1 MPDNRY
7 YYFKDAKGNRHTVN
21 KAAFDNDREG
31 FAKAFPGARMEVIDR
46 KTGRRGD
53 VDVKDAGR
61 VGDFGAHLFTGQTV
75 GREKYQPKTS
85 LGKAAQS
92 VAQEKWGGK
101 ESELVKGLREADA
114 LKRRDEEQMPID
126 YTKPGAVKQMVKQTR
141 ERQNVAGQNVEQA
154 GRQFT
159 NRERDRRN
167 APAFDLGNEDVNN
180 SLVKTRGQLEDEV
193 EKSANN
199 IVAQSNGIG
208 GMLDNTIGDVFG
220 KVDKEAIDAF
230 RNTQAGGFDDLG
242 SSALANLYKRIDPEK
257 VFKELNTNVEKNIS
271 QWLTNPSVISQ
282 IDNAINESG
291 ISKEAYVNNIL
302 VPQIMKRM
310 NEKFDQTEL
319 SRNMDKGMAQYYL
332 NGLGSNLTGTLMD
345 ILLKTKGTREYE
357 ARASAMT
364 EEGLNPDVNPNM
376 ADRVIRQTVGFFG
389 DTSVFGPLGKAG
401 AAVTGKIFGNGVAQ
415 TARIAN
421 STLGGRI
428 ARMAGSGMV
437 SQGVTGVLYGSTN
450 AAVQNYSTGDDTS
463 IGNTVKLMAMG
474 GLSEGASWATMGG
487 IGGAVGAG
495 IYNVSG
501 VKRIPA
507 KAFQLAMEGIGMH
520 MGGNVAKTIE
530 GHDTDWL
537 SVEGN
542 LEACANVVALKLT
555 HARLPKRQEKDG
567 VKESYL
573 DVVARNIKSLMTS
586 DGQRAAFGGYT
597 FTNEEKEQLFG
608 SASAPKRN
616 ESIYGYDVH
625 DNPLTRKESL
635 TSWAMRAKKTAAKG
649 KGEKDTDAEF
659 VKTAYDEIMA
669 DNTIPWDTKAKFS
682 ALVMGTV
689 PSERPMMENCRIEG
703 GSVNEYSKNGEL
715 LSKNS
720 FKSIDERNSIIYS
733 LNLKREDQRLSNAY
747 GAAQIKDEK
756 TAQTT
761 LEAVAEANGMTAEQL
776 KTAMDKQPLR
786 RSEEEQNACVALRKA
801 YEDEQFVPGTL
812 HAEQSNTEGKDV
824 VEENGL
830 GTETPN
836 NEAVAEVL
844 GDLTKA
850 EDALQTAMDG
860 NDVLKEEYERM
871 QKAGMSNP
879 QIYMELFNSGL
890 TQEQLAPLADYINA
904 LSKAQ
909 GMFKGTQ
916 DKIVETTQKHVG
928 QWSYKDELNGE
939 KQNGEQMLF
948 VKDNKGRVLIV
959 GAGDVAFDNEGRARE
974 SVGDMLSV
982 LDPATMEMDFVSK
995 KDVQLD
1001 HTEKTEDYAK
1011 NYQTMLEVKNSEVY
1025 AQNEQQKQMEKKP
1038 ENLPKGRKQVVRSL
1052 SLLDKVSSPKDK
1064 LNEIRRIEQ
1073 NVELGEKGAI
1083 TPEEQAH
1090 VDEVLAELKEQ
1101 GYEMDNEGIVG
1112 SEFRNN
1118 GRNDIIV
1125 DNASVIEPGD
1135 PRYDKLE
1142 DGQTVIDKIIK
1153 PKILKDGKIY
1163 QPATVTIMFRADTSV
1178 SERLYEAKRELA
1190 GMLKADESNEI
1201 VQRKIAETKA
1211 EIAELEKKKAE
1222 ELASKPQQNPTNAGY
1237 EIAKTLKEKIGG
1249 SLSEEEATNLVG
1261 EMESRAEE
1269 AHDMPLTPENWEAEF
1284 GEDGKV
1290 QTPLGEVKM
1299 GKNQLVK
1306 LFERGRSKEF
1316 GMIKPTLSDPDVVIE
1331 VPSEAKDGKAERD
1344 TSLLFIKT
1352 FKKPNG
1358 EKVYYFKS
1366 VTIKKDG
1373 IEISI
1378 SSHYDR
1384 RKRVEEALKNGK
1396 LLYLK
1401 QGDAQTEQSQ
1411 LPVSGTT
1418 FREIIAGL
1426 NGKDSNNSANGNGNN
1441 ETLTFADGS
1450 PVPMKKDS
1458 KNRDTADYSQMTPEQ
1473 GAEWI
1478 KTRFGENADGFVDG
1492 RIKRAEKAVKAAE
1505 KIKVDLSGEEEDVA
1519 EALAARKTAIE
1530 SAEKELNYF
1539 TAVKNVMKQVE
1550 AAEAAAGGE
1559 GATGNRYEQWRKD
1572 GYHIGEGGVRYD
1584 RQKKEDMTGVYGKD
1598 VKVDFTPTVGVNG
1611 RAKVVEVDS
1620 VQASHV
1626 NGQVNPMHF
1635 GPDWQ
1640 PKDRTDDASKA
1651 GQDQALKNFDPE
1663 KITGDGN
1670 AFIGSSPSVNER
1682 HEAIQGNN
1690 RVEILRRLYD
1700 EQPEKAA
1707 QYKQW
1712 LIDHAEE
1719 YGLDAAEI
1727 AKMKKPILVNELP
1740 VDDAKALELGQY
1752 RASDFESGGKEL
1764 PRTSVVI
1771 NRLGD
1776 KMQNVAN
1783 IMLRQGTL
1791 PEDAKMSDLVSQNAT
1806 KVLDYLVK
1814 EGVVSA
1820 TEEQTLR
1827 KDSTAMRQWMGEL
1840 LKTGLFEG
1848 DKETEAAFN
1857 QLPDNARRAVL
1868 ATYLRDAKSGDEAKI
1883 KRSLQRSFEAYS
1895 RMMNN
1900 PAFVNAKNVEE
1911 ARAAVSAEIEKGN
1924 NSLFGEEPIR
1934 ELFSNFELELAALYK
1949 GLKDQKTLTGLL
1961 NKYFD
1966 AVQGDKVSNR
1976 QLEIGEEP
1984 RDAISK
1990 EEALKEV
1997 FGLHESKPAETQ
2009 NQVDKAVKNI
2019 ATEITKK
2026 TGIEVVT
2033 DEKEA
2038 EEVIRESE
2046 ETDSDL
2052 KYHKE
2057 TDEATLEELENGETV
2072 KVYRAMQVIDGKL
2085 YPPMAAAVNG
2095 KRVEANELGTWI
2107 RADENPDLAIPD
2119 IDPKTKE
2126 QKVDKKTGELKWKFK
2141 LDKGG
2146 KDATG
2151 KKATDIPAAYNPY
2164 WHTSRSPLNDQFKSA
2179 WIRPNIVVV
2188 ECEVP
2193 VSELSSG
2200 YRAERAKDAVGEVD
2214 WKSGVVSGEVY
2225 KQTGRARKVILSRWC
2240 KPVRVLSDAEVAQRA
2255 KEFVGDAKVEI
2266 PENVLTPRQRIEFEK
2281 AGFKIGAPEKGVK
2294 KSDQILE
2301 ALKRGLQ
2308 IDNEIKEHRSRW
2320 AGGEVVG
2327 MKQLPDKLHTDPDML
2342 WNEISQYH
2350 GDYITRKLEKVPE
2363 DGTVKF
2369 FSAHDG
2375 KWYFYSV
2382 DKNHT
2387 ITLFDAVEASRENYE
2402 LFKDKLKKYGFDGTT
2417 KAVREDMQ
2425 ETGYTGRTNSDKLES
2440 FIRPGLERG
2449 DRLGNGRSWRESG
2462 ADRRGM
2468 AGETDG
2474 TQLEGNSEKQGEV
2487 KYFRTANGEVYGFT
2501 DGEKIYL
2508 DTRKMK
2514 PETPLHEYAHLWC
2527 DMLRKVNPK
2536 EWENVKKLF
2545 DKVEGL
2551 KEEVKKLYPELE
2563 GDALYEEMI
2572 TTYSGREG
2580 TKKLED
2586 VVRKLA
2592 AEEGKSVTESAKA
2605 QGFLAKVKEALTKY
2619 WKGVADVLG
2628 IHFTTAEEVAD
2639 KVLADWAKG
2648 VDPLESEE
2656 GRVKSEESDTK
2667 VEGEKPPKTNPLAW
2681 MAHTAEMFKDEQVQK
2696 AREEL
2701 TAAKESGDASD
2712 IKRATEELKGLM
2724 DAKLRGNGIGLVERR
2739 RIIGREIG
2747 KILGEEAGKAEA
2759 EKIDKPWADME
2770 FDEQVAETEKKPL
2783 DADEIKNSDCDG
2795 VDKANAVAY
2804 LNGDKNIINTLS
2816 YLTVYDN
2823 VRNRERDSVPSSG
2836 TEDGTQ
2842 LDAADNAGGEG
2853 LGRTDSRPQGV
2864 DSGQLGRTEGDG
2876 NPERGESVQ
2885 SGERVSGGES
2895 GEVHA
2900 TAAVGE
2906 QGGEQVHGGA
2916 SGVEPVSAGGAKPRG
2931 SRGVRGEGRD
2941 VRERGNEGSGNF
2953 SDEKAG
2959 EATGGR
2965 GIDSRN
2971 LSTVEQI
2978 DKEISDTQSLVDDLF
2993 NSLFDGRTKGSI
3005 ISDRTNASIIP
3016 LASDHLLGKLGI
3028 NKQKMAV
3035 YKQLIPALTKLGY
3048 LHIKKGVVKLND
3060 WIDAMKG
3067 SFGGHLTKLGL
3078 SDEEVYDYIKNM
3090 WNSNIEVDGVTHKLS
3105 EWASILGTERMK
3117 KEIATPNAEKYK
3129 RQVAAEPIK
3138 VKVGDIKN
3146 IEETLPFL
3154 LPQQHEDVLR
3164 AETQFFGNEHA
3175 DREHAY
3181 GKGYMFTNGT
3191 GTGKTYTG
3199 LGIAKRLVKQ
3209 GKGRILIVTPSQKK
3223 VSDWIKDGHNLNM
3236 EIRDL
3241 DSIAK
3246 ERGTTAT
3253 TESGEGVVI
3262 TTFANFGVNKKLL
3275 ETKWDAVIYDES
3287 HRIMEN
3293 KNGAETARSMQHYM
3307 MTNRSENHCFLRLQE
3322 TNKDYQK
3329 MKDLGEQFDAER
3341 GKEVKRIQDEYKAS
3355 HPSATNR
3362 DVTYATS
3369 RMLPKEIQNFTP
3381 GDYASFPK
3389 LGKIHGEYKKAFSHY
3404 VNEVKPKLEAQAKNE
3419 WKDTKTIFLSATP
3432 FNTRENLDY
3441 VEGYIFKYPESDER
3455 GMSGRTQFYLNHFGA
3470 AYKYRYHRLEQS
3482 TSNPEAVA
3490 KQEIAFSDYLQD
3502 TLGTMSG
3509 RIIDSPYDY
3518 SRDFP
3523 TVSPDHAEQFN
3534 QAVQDA
3540 VRGHGV
3546 LADAYRKTIGD
3557 YTYGSALF
3565 ETMKVANIIE
3575 RIKAHL
3581 NAGRKVVIFHRRVET
3596 KEPLKP
3602 PFASMLEQAN
3612 RLIAMMK
3619 PGEEQKKAI
3628 KAVSEYRKKYADLL
3642 EWEQTLDYSMPREQ
3656 IAKVFGKNN
3665 VLFFSGKE
3673 SSKVKDKAVDTFN
3686 DDDSGKNII
3695 VIQEASGKEGISLHD
3710 KTGEHQRVCITLA
3723 LPQSPITALQIEG
3736 RTYRIG
3742 NKSNAIFEYPI
3753 LGLNS
3758 EMMLF
3763 GEKFNNQVSTTE
3775 NLALGS
3781 KARSLRDSFAKG
3793 ILEHSGI
3800 VPIEQQGVGGKE
3812 FDAPKEQNAD
3822 PYDDAVLDYYSNQ
3835 KLNSRNRE
3843 GVDYFPTPEPLGYK
3857 MMEWANMG
3865 EGDTVLEPSA
3875 GHGAIARY
3883 APKGNQMVAIEPSQS
3898 LFTKLQLKA
3907 GGLGRKFQNTIFE
3920 NYDISNKHDVVVMNP
3935 PFGTAGAT
3943 AIAHLGKAFKHLEE
3957 GGRVVALIPRGSTD
3971 KKFEKWI
3978 EGEKTAVMRAEVALP
3993 DIVFKQAGTN
4003 VVCRVVVVD
4012 KISNEAMRAKAG
4024 SVEKW
4029 DLGGHYDKIEDFFED
4044 LRDVEMPDRIID
4056 TNAIMMKK
4064 SKQTAKD
4071 LKELKD
4077 VTVNLNEHGINVHV
4091 RGDRNDYSIMFDLG
4105 EYNAEQRKSILSG
4118 TYERFEEYERYTRDE
4133 TSQAV
4138 IAELKKLTCKLAGM
4152 TEEEMQRYL
4161 KKKYEGKGVMYRI
4174 EHAAEVYNKANTHYR
4189 MELGNTF
4196 SDSKEHFDAVRDR
4209 AVEEKGIVMP
4219 NLNKEKVKVVEV
4231 EKHGFEGDSKGA
4243 IEEARTWA
4251 KDNLVTTNKQDLP
4264 TMRDGTPYTISK
4276 KAVEKYLSLSAVS
4289 KSDDLGVHLS
4299 VLPKLTDVIHESIEA
4314 EIHADY
4320 KKGEDGTRSVENG
4333 YGEGVLVHRLYG
4345 AVEIDGKM
4353 YRVKTTMQEFRGG
4366 EENKPHSY
4374 EVTKI
4379 ELLDSPGKRENPD
4392 RPPLVSSNNSIDN
4405 KIELP
4410 DTPGT
4415 AVLPDSS
4422 PLDTTPSN
4430 SKNITSEGSEKANES
4445 DSLPLNSATNG
4456 YISTAKLLQGVEKSY
4471 DSGKKLLDESKDLT
4485 DGETLFRKEEDKSG
4499 YASLGLSKPTE
4510 PLADGASAHTVSE
4523 RIGKAI
4529 DKAAE
4534 RTGGKVK
4541 MVNSVEEI
4549 ENEQVRK
4556 DIENGKQVT
4565 GWYDE
4570 KTGEVHLYMPNIHD
4584 SYTAEKT
4591 IWHETVGHKGMRG
4604 LLGEK
4609 FNDYMR
4615 GLWMDLD
4622 NPINAELRAYVK
4634 EKMNMNHLGF
4644 YDAIEEFIAKSA
4656 EDGKGEPGFWNYIK
4670 NKVTDALHEI
4680 GYRVSPNVKDV
4691 KYMLW
4696 LAKNVQKKGN
4706 DPWWKMRADAVKWK
4720 IEHENVSSIIEENG
4734 MMYDNN
4740 GKKHGLLDLNK
4751 KDFDEATDGRV
4762 HYRTSP
4768 MTASKI
4774 EEYNRRLSTKWYAFK
4789 ESTVDD
4795 MQSLQEAMQ
4804 IISGVKD
4811 AYTDIPSA
4819 FNPLLCHNRM
4829 GSMVMQMCERYDREY
4844 TEPLGDAFKKV
4855 VSAMP
4860 GKDGAEQTRNANLYF
4875 IKKHGLERNRVLF
4888 VRDKIREERKVKS
4901 EESNSIDTLE
4911 AAWNGEKNDL
4921 GQKLRSGQID
4931 LREYYRQMD
4940 EWIVQNIDKDFK
4952 AEEHDYSGMHGIYD
4966 VKKGEEYDD
4975 VNVIDEV
4982 MSTESQLGAELVK
4995 SFWDAKK
5002 KATDFTIDQEYANGF
5017 KDKNERDHLKE
5028 MFDWY
5033 VPLRKFDET
5042 VAEDVYGYISGG
5054 DTKNE
5059 IGSVIEKASGRESL
5073 SDVNVLAQI
5082 SALAKSSIM
5091 NGGKNV
5097 EKQHFMRF
5105 VEVYEKGDAKDR
5117 IFVEIKPWV
5126 EKHTVDGNEVW
5137 EEVMPN
5143 IPENSTQEQIN
5154 EILNTFETTMKAK
5167 QAKGEAKIARRK
5179 SDIGYKFER
5188 SSDMNQHI
5196 VNVYVNG
5203 RVRRFVCQGNPRA
5216 AQAINGLLRDSGTRN
5231 WATEKSAKLNRICA
5245 QLNTSLN
5252 PDFISSN
5259 LMRDLTFASANLT
5272 KEGMGYTWDFCM
5284 EYAKNWGSMVRR
5296 KDGNFDGGYL
5306 GMFRRYKEGRL
5317 DTNNQKE
5324 RWFKEFMDNGGETGF
5339 VSLKK
5344 YEDII
5349 KEYENLVKTGNK
5361 DGDRWL
5367 MKKLKEGGALVELAN
5382 EVVEN
5387 VARYSTY
5394 CVSRKRGRSI
5404 GKSIYD
5410 AKEVSSNFNR
5420 HGSGDAVKSLKTEYD
5435 GKTNTAFRKS
5445 VGWFNSYM
5453 KNQTMFY
5460 NAGVQGANLFAKNIK
5475 HAPKTAAIAFG
5486 AMPFGLNIAVALL
5499 NQLLISQEDE
5509 KKRNGVKNPY
5519 AELPEWKRR
5528 NNLCIYWGGGKFK
5541 TIPMGIEL
5549 RAFYGLGD
5557 IAAGYMV
5564 DESLKSDTPI
5574 GFDVIGQMAQ
5584 LVPASDFLGHHSP
5597 SSGIKESLED
5607 VALSLT
5613 PTVAKPELELAF
5625 NRNWTGRPIYRDKD
5639 YLDRAPRWKSAYD
5652 NTNDVYMTINKWANK
5667 TFNGIDDTNEDLK
5680 GSGMMADA
5688 ADFFT
5693 APYGLQHIVEGY
5705 TGGTG
5710 ATIGRTYQTGK
5721 SLVNGVVS
5729 GIKDDKDFKEGFKKE
5744 WKNVDP
5750 NSIPFYRVFNYTP
5763 KEGNDMQRTKSK
5775 WYNYVNEL
5783 EQLKYNKRQLKTNT
5797 SDVVMNIH
5805 NAATKY
5811 KLSKT
5816 KEGKML
5822 KIYEAADKY
5831 ITTKNKLLKRAKDQ
5845 TVINSINEDINRKM
5859 QEAVADLDRI
5869 SDD

>member
-1 MPDNRY
+1 MADNRY
-7 YYFKDAKGNRHTVN
+7 YYFKDAKGNRHTVD
-21 KAAFDNDREG
+21 KTAYDKDPMG

-53 VDVKDAGR
+53 VSVKDASR
-61 VGDFGAHLFTGQTV
+61 VGDFGAHLFTGRTITRGKV
-75 GREKYQPKTS
+75 KGKSEKSYSSALGR
-85 LGKAAQS
+85 AQER
-92 VAQEKWGGK
+92 VAQEKWGGESEESDSFAMGGKPLNRGAAAPSVPVGK
-101 ESELVKGLREADA
+101 ESELVRGLKNADA
-114 LKRRDEEQMPID
+114 VQRLQAPVS

-141 ERQNVAGQNVEQA
+141 ERQHIVGQNVEQA
-154 GRQFT
+154 GREFT

-167 APAFDLGNEDVNN
+167 APAFDLGNENVNN
-180 SLVKTRGQLEDEV
+180 NIVKTRGQLEDELEESSRQLVDKQLGGYINNSIQKMFKDATVKGVAAEDALSKASPFAYMVAGKAYNEALDPDKLMNQLSKNAEKDMAGLFSDPKMQKEIV
-193 EKSANN
+193 EKAAS
-199 IVAQSNGIG
+199 
-208 GMLDNTIGDVFG
+208 FG
-220 KVDKEAIDAF
+220 
-230 RNTQAGGFDDLG
+230 
-242 SSALANLYKRIDPEK
+242 IDPEDYVK
-257 VFKELNTNVEKNIS
+257 NYIAPGLQTKIAEEFEKS
-271 QWLTNPSVISQ
+271 
-282 IDNAINESG
+282 
-291 ISKEAYVNNIL
+291 
-302 VPQIMKRM
+302 
-310 NEKFDQTEL
+310 EL
-319 SRNMDKGMAQYYL
+319 SRNMPKSTAEYIIRGVNDSMLGTILSMGMMSKKQRQYAQQGMA
-332 NGLGSNLTGTLMD
+332 LTD
-345 ILLKTKGTREYE
+345 
-357 ARASAMT
+357 
-364 EEGLNPDVNPNM
+364 EGENPDVKPGM
-376 ADRVIRQTVGFFG
+376 GARVARGTLSFAADAP
-389 DTSVFGPLGKAG
+389 VFGALGKAG
-401 AAVTGKIFGNGVAQ
+401 AAVAGKVFGNGVAQ
-415 TARIAN
+415 MARVAN
-421 STLGGRI
+421 SSLGGRI
-428 ARMAGSGMV
+428 ARMVGTGAV

-463 IGNTVKLMAMG
+463 IGNTVKLMTMG

-507 KAFQLAMEGIGMH
+507 KVFQLAMEGVGMH
-520 MGGNVAKTIE
+520 MGGNVAKMIE

-555 HARLPKRQEKDG
+555 HARLPKRQVNDG

-573 DVVARNIKSLMTS
+573 DMVARNLRNLTVS
-586 DGQRAAFGGYT
+586 DGQRAAIGGYV

-608 SASAPKRN
+608 SEYAPDIKKKL
-616 ESIYGYDVH
+616 YGY
-625 DNPLTRKESL
+625 ESL
-635 TSWAMRAKKTAAKG
+635 ADWALKSKQEKAKAKG
-649 KGEKDTDAEF
+649 EGFYNGKDVEL

-689 PSERPMMENCRIEG
+689 PSARPMMDHIRMEG
-703 GSVNEYSKNGEL
+703 DERGEYVGEYSLYGEL
-715 LSKNS
+715 LSKNRY
-720 FKSIDERNSIIYS
+720 KTMDERNSILYS
-733 LNLKREDQRLSNAY
+733 LIQKREDQRLSNAY

-756 TAQTT
+756 AAQET
-761 LEAVAEANGMTAEQL
+761 LETVAETFGFTAEQL
-776 KTAMDKQPLR
+776 KAAMDKDPLK

-801 YEDEQFVPGTL
+801 YEGEQFPEGTL
-812 HAEQSNTEGKDV
+812 HPDQSQTEGKDV
-824 VEENGL
+824 VEENNL
-830 GTETPN
+830 GTENPN

-844 GDLTKA
+844 NNMNNAEKA
-850 EDALQTAMDG
+850 FNAALES
-860 NDVLKEEYERM
+860 NDVLKQEYERLT
-871 QKAGMSNP
+871 KEGLSEP
-879 QIYMELFNSGL
+879 QIYMELINSGL
-890 TQEQLAPLADYINA
+890 TQEQLAPFADYINA
-904 LSKAQ
+904 KAKAV
-909 GMFKGTQ
+909 GMYRGTEQ
-916 DKIVETTQKHVG
+916 KIAETVQKHVE
-928 QWSYKDELNGE
+928 QWSYKGELNGE
-939 KQNGEQMLF
+939 KQEGGQILF
-948 VKDNKGRVLIV
+948 VKDNNGRLLIV
-959 GAGDVAFDNEGRARE
+959 GAGDVAFDSEGRARE
-974 SVGDMLSV
+974 NVGDMLSV
-982 LDPATMEMDFVSK
+982 LDPNTKEMDFVSK

-1001 HTEKTEDYAK
+1001 HVEKTEDYAK
-1011 NYQTMLEVKNSEVY
+1011 NYQTMLEELNSEAY
-1025 AQNEQQKQMEKKP
+1025 AESEKQKQVENAAGDIAPKGEKPKTPTNTTGGAP
-1038 ENLPKGRKQVVRSL
+1038 EILPKGRKQVL
-1052 SLLDKVSSPKDK
+1052 NNLEMLDKESSPKDK
-1064 LNEIRRIEQ
+1064 LGRIYRIML
-1073 NVELGEKGAI
+1073 NVENGEKGAI

-1090 VDEVLAELKEQ
+1090 VDEVLAELKKQ
-1101 GYEMDNEGIVG
+1101 GYEISNDVAVGTEYIEGTNTMLANYA
-1112 SEFRNN
+1112 EL
-1118 GRNDIIV
+1118 
-1125 DNASVIEPGD
+1125 IEPGD
-1135 PRYDKLE
+1135 ARHDKLE
-1142 DGQTVIDKIIK
+1142 DGQTVVGRIIT
-1153 PKILKDGKIY
+1153 PMILKDGELYK
-1163 QPATVTIMFRADTSV
+1163 PAEVVVSFRQDTSV
-1178 SERLYEAKRELA
+1178 SEALYDAKKELA
-1190 GMLKADESNEI
+1190 GLLRADSSNEI
-1201 VQRKIAETKA
+1201 IQRKIVEAKSK
-1211 EIAELEKKKAE
+1211 IAELEKKKAE
-1222 ELASKPQQNPTNAGY
+1222 ELASKPQQEP
-1237 EIAKTLKEKIGG
+1237 IKE
-1249 SLSEEEATNLVG
+1249 AN
-1261 EMESRAEE
+1261 
-1269 AHDMPLTPENWEAEF
+1269 
-1284 GEDGKV
+1284 
-1290 QTPLGEVKM
+1290 
-1299 GKNQLVK
+1299 
-1306 LFERGRSKEF
+1306 
-1316 GMIKPTLSDPDVVIE
+1316 
-1331 VPSEAKDGKAERD
+1331 
-1344 TSLLFIKT
+1344 
-1352 FKKPNG
+1352 
-1358 EKVYYFKS
+1358 KS
-1366 VTIKKDG
+1366 V
-1373 IEISI
+1373 
-1378 SSHYDR
+1378 
-1384 RKRVEEALKNGK
+1384 
-1396 LLYLK
+1396 
-1401 QGDAQTEQSQ
+1401 
-1411 LPVSGTT
+1411 P
-1418 FREIIAGL
+1418 
-1426 NGKDSNNSANGNGNN
+1426 
-1441 ETLTFADGS
+1441 TFADGS
-1450 PVPMKKDS
+1450 PVPMTKDS
-1458 KNRDTADYSQMTPEQ
+1458 KGRDTADYSQMTPEQ

-1478 KTRFGENADGFVDG
+1478 KTRFGDNADSFVDG
-1492 RIKRAEKAVKAAE
+1492 RIKRAEKAVKDAE
-1505 KIKVDLSGEEEDVA
+1505 KTKVDMTGEEEDVA
-1519 EALAARKTAIE
+1519 EALAARKAAIE
-1530 SAEKELNYF
+1530 NAEKELSYF
-1539 TAVKNVMKQVE
+1539 TMVKNVMKQTE
-1550 AAEAAAGGE
+1550 TKEKAGGE

-1572 GYHIGEGGVRYD
+1572 GYHTGEGGVRYN
-1584 RQKKEDMTGVYGKD
+1584 RQKKEDMKGVYGRE
-1598 VKVDFTPTVGVNG
+1598 VKVDFTPTVSVNG

-1620 VQASHV
+1620 LQASHV

-1651 GQDQALKNFDPE
+1651 GQDQALTNFDPE

-1670 AFIGSSPSVNER
+1670 AFIGSAPSVNER
-1682 HEAIQGNN
+1682 HEGIQGNN
-1690 RVEILRRLYD
+1690 RIEILRRLYD

-1719 YGLDAAEI
+1719 FGYDPAEI
-1727 AKMKKPILVNELP
+1727 AKMKRPVLVNELP

-1752 RASDFESGGKEL
+1752 RASDFESGGKEI
-1764 PRTSVVI
+1764 PRASVVI

-1776 KMQNVAN
+1776 KMQSVAN
-1783 IMLRQGTL
+1783 IMLSQGTL
-1791 PEDAKMSDLVSQNAT
+1791 PDDAKMSDLVAQNAS
-1806 KVLDYLVK
+1806 KVLDFLVK

-1827 KDSTAMRQWMGEL
+1827 KDKTAMRQWMENL
-1840 LKTGLFEG
+1840 LKTGLFDG
-1848 DKETEAAFN
+1848 DKMVEADFSR
-1857 QLPDNARRAVL
+1857 LPDNARRAVL
-1868 ATYLRDAKSGDEAKI
+1868 ATYLRDAKSGDDAKI

-1895 RMMNN
+1895 RMMDN

-1911 ARAAVSAEIEKGN
+1911 ARAAVAAEIEKGN
-1924 NSLFGEEPIR
+1924 NSLFGEEPVR
-1934 ELFSNFELELAALYK
+1934 ELFSNFELELAALYN

-1966 AVQGDKVSNR
+1966 AVQGDKATGK
-1976 QLEIGEEP
+1976 QLEIGQEP
-1984 RDAISK
+1984 REAISK
-1990 EEALKEV
+1990 DEAIKEV

-2046 ETDSDL
+2046 ETDSEL

-2057 TDEATLEELENGETV
+2057 TDEATLEKLENGETV

-2095 KRVEANELGTWI
+2095 KRVEANELGVWI

-2240 KPVRVLSDAEVAQRA
+2240 KPVRVLSDAEVAQKA

-2281 AGFKIGAPEKGVK
+2281 VGFKIGAPEKGVK
-2294 KSDQILE
+2294 KSDQINE

-2308 IDNEIKEHRSRW
+2308 IDNSVKE
-2320 AGGEVVG
+2320 
-2327 MKQLPDKLHTDPDML
+2327 
-2342 WNEISQYH
+2342 
-2350 GDYITRKLEKVPE
+2350 
-2363 DGTVKF
+2363 
-2369 FSAHDG
+2369 
-2375 KWYFYSV
+2375 
-2382 DKNHT
+2382 
-2387 ITLFDAVEASRENYE
+2387 
-2402 LFKDKLKKYGFDGTT
+2402 
-2417 KAVREDMQ
+2417 
-2425 ETGYTGRTNSDKLES
+2425 
-2440 FIRPGLERG
+2440 
-2449 DRLGNGRSWRESG
+2449 
-2462 ADRRGM
+2462 
-2468 AGETDG
+2468 
-2474 TQLEGNSEKQGEV
+2474 
-2487 KYFRTANGEVYGFT
+2487 FRTKDGEVYGFT

-2514 PETPLHEYAHLWC
+2514 PETPLHEYTHLWC

-2551 KEEVKKLYPELE
+2551 KEEVQKLYPELKD
-2563 GDALYEEMI
+2563 DALYEEMI

-2592 AEEGKSVTESAKA
+2592 AEEGKSVTESTKA
-2605 QGFLAKVKEALTKY
+2605 QGFLEKVKEALTKY

-2648 VDPLESEE
+2648 VDPRGSEKGKE
-2656 GRVKSEESDTK
+2656 KSEESESVVTPKGDKKGDIKDATAPKGDKTK
-2667 VEGEKPPKTNPLAW
+2667 EEPSKTNPLAW
-2681 MAHTAEMFKDEQVQK
+2681 LAHTAEMYKDEQVQK
-2696 AREEL
+2696 AKEEL
-2701 TAAKESGDASD
+2701 AKAKESGDASD
-2712 IKRATEELKGLM
+2712 IKRATADMKQAMET
-2724 DAKLRGNGIGLVERR
+2724 KLRGNGIGLVERR
-2739 RIIGREIG
+2739 RIIGRELG
-2747 KILGEEAGKAEA
+2747 KILGEEAGKTEA
-2759 EKIDKPWADME
+2759 EKIDKPWKDMDGE
-2770 FDEQVAETEKKPL
+2770 ERMATAEKNPLTEEEIRNNTSEENKSL
-2783 DADEIKNSDCDG
+2783 IDDA
-2795 VDKANAVAY
+2795 VDYVNGNHGIVQQIAY
-2804 LNGDKNIINTLS
+2804 LKI
-2816 YLTVYDN
+2816 YDD
-2823 VRNRERDSVPSSG
+2823 VRNRHEDAPDNSGAEDRTQLAATDNGGSKELGVGTGREGGGSSEQLG
-2836 TEDGTQ
+2836 DGT
-2842 LDAADNAGGEG
+2842 
-2853 LGRTDSRPQGV
+2853 S
-2864 DSGQLGRTEGDG
+2864 
-2876 NPERGESVQ
+2876 
-2885 SGERVSGGES
+2885 
-2895 GEVHA
+2895 
-2900 TAAVGE
+2900 
-2906 QGGEQVHGGA
+2906 
-2916 SGVEPVSAGGAKPRG
+2916 
-2931 SRGVRGEGRD
+2931 GEGRPEQLQHGSQNSTGQPD
-2941 VRERGNEGSGNF
+2941 VPTGEGSHSQGEGEAPGLGGVPTGNTQRERGSNDGSNGATVRHERGRGSGDKTATTNGGRKPTAKQGTHFPDNGTLEQKKQNTAAKKAALKDALKNWAKLGRGELGMNLAGLNSRQIEYLPEVMKAVKDYGVALIDEGIYRVKDWIKSIREAIGEDMKGMKF
-2953 SDEKAG
+2953 SDKD
-2959 EATGGR
+2959 
-2965 GIDSRN
+2965 IDGF
-2971 LSTVEQI
+2971 I
-2978 DKEISDTQSLVDDLF
+2978 
-2993 NSLFDGRTKGSI
+2993 
-3005 ISDRTNASIIP
+3005 
-3016 LASDHLLGKLGI
+3016 
-3028 NKQKMAV
+3028 
-3035 YKQLIPALTKLGY
+3035 
-3048 LHIKKGVVKLND
+3048 
-3060 WIDAMKG
+3060 
-3067 SFGGHLTKLGL
+3067 
-3078 SDEEVYDYIKNM
+3078 EEM
-3090 WNSNIEVDGVTHKLS
+3090 WNSKYTMNGETHTIG
-3105 EWASILGTERMK
+3105 EWADIYGQEKLR
-3117 KEIATPNAEKYK
+3117 KELAGPLTDKAK
-3129 RQVAAEPIK
+3129 RQVEVEDVP
-3138 VKVGDIKN
+3138 VKIGDKAN

-3154 LPQQHEDVLR
+3154 LPQQQEDVLK
-3164 AETQFFGNEHA
+3164 AETQFFGEEHA

-3191 GTGKTYTG
+3191 GTGKTFTG

-3241 DSIAK
+3241 DSWAK
-3246 ERGTTAT
+3246 DRGTTAT

-3293 KNGAETARSMQHYM
+3293 KKGTETARSMQHYM
-3307 MTNRSENHCFLRLQE
+3307 VTNRDENHCFLRLQE
-3322 TNKDYQK
+3322 INKDYQK
-3329 MKDLGEQFDAER
+3329 QKSLGEQFDIER
-3341 GKEVKRIQDEYKAS
+3341 AKETERIRKEYKAS
-3355 HPSATNR
+3355 HPSATER
-3362 DVTYATS
+3362 DVAYATS
-3369 RMLPKEIQNFTP
+3369 RMVPRDVYNFTP
-3381 GDYASFPK
+3381 SDYVTFPV
-3389 LGKIHGEYKKAFSHY
+3389 LGKIHAEYVKALSHY
-3404 VNEVKPKLEAQAKNE
+3404 TNEVKPKLEVQAKTE

-3441 VEGYIFKYPESDER
+3441 VEGYIFKYPEVENS
-3455 GMSGRTQFYLNHFGA
+3455 GKMSGRTQFYLDHFGA
-3470 AYKYRYHRLEQS
+3470 GYKFRYNRLEQS

-3490 KQEIAFSDYLQD
+3490 KQEIEFSDYLQH

-3523 TVSPDHAEQFN
+3523 TVSPDHAERFN
-3534 QAVQDA
+3534 QAVQEA
-3540 VRGHGV
+3540 LTSNSV
-3546 LADAYRKTIGD
+3546 LAEAYRKTIGD
-3557 YTYGSALF
+3557 YNYGSALF

-3581 NAGRKVVIFHRRVET
+3581 DAGRKVVIFHRRVDT
-3596 KEPLKP
+3596 KEPIKP
-3602 PFASMLEQAN
+3602 PFAFMLEKAN
-3612 RLIAMMK
+3612 RLITIMNE
-3619 PGEEQKKAI
+3619 GNDKKNEAI
-3628 KAVSEYRKKYADLL
+3628 QAVRDFRKKYADLL
-3642 EWEQTLDYSMPREQ
+3642 KWEQTLDYSMPREQ
-3656 IAKVFGKNN
+3656 IAKVFGKDN

-3673 SSKVKDKAVDTFN
+3673 SSKVKDKAVDIFN
-3686 DDDSGKNII
+3686 DDNSGKNII

-3793 ILEHSGI
+3793 ILEHSGV

-3812 FDAPKEQNAD
+3812 FDAPKEQNVD

-3857 MMEWANMG
+3857 MVEWANMG
-3865 EGDTVLEPSA
+3865 EGDTAMEPSA

-3883 APKGNQMVAIEPSQS
+3883 VPKGNQMTAIEPSQS

-3907 GGLGRKFQNTIFE
+3907 GGLGRKFVNTIFE
-3920 NYDISNKHDVVVMNP
+3920 NYDLKNKHDVVVMNP

-3971 KKFEKWI
+3971 KKFDKWI
-3978 EGEKTAVMRAEVALP
+3978 EGEKTAVLRAEVELP
-3993 DIVFKQAGTN
+3993 DIVFEQAGTK

-4024 SVEKW
+4024 HPEKW
-4029 DLGGHYDKIEDFFED
+4029 NLGEHYDKIEDFFED
-4044 LRDVEMPDRIID
+4044 LRDVKMPDRIID

-4064 SKQTAKD
+4064 SKQTVKD
-4071 LKELKD
+4071 LKELKGVKVD
-4077 VTVNLNEHGINVHV
+4077 MYDQGINVEV
-4091 RGDRNDYSIMFDLG
+4091 RGDWKDYGFAFNVG
-4105 EYNAEQRKSILSG
+4105 GYTAEQKKKHFAD
-4118 TYERFEEYERYTRDE
+4118 TYETLEQQERQTRNE

-4161 KKKYEGKGVMYRI
+4161 KKKYEGKSVMYRV
-4174 EHAAEVYNKANTHYR
+4174 EHAAEVYNKA
-4189 MELGNTF
+4189 
-4196 SDSKEHFDAVRDR
+4196 
-4209 AVEEKGIVMP
+4209 KG
-4219 NLNKEKVKVVEV
+4219 
-4231 EKHGFEGDSKGA
+4231 GSKG
-4243 IEEARTWA
+4243 R
-4251 KDNLVTTNKQDLP
+4251 
-4264 TMRDGTPYTISK
+4264 RDGRVVPEDVDKKTSEGIEKRFDEEIGEIEKRISERQHK
-4276 KAVEKYLSLSAVS
+4276 LFEELLHEVLKEYSKTSRNEILNDLYGKELDVRRFERSGASGDMEYYLSNERIRYECSKAAARRELEYRDVRQRTIEDTYGLHPGTSLTFEDIERTFRRNNRETEKEQLFEQAVS
-4289 KSDDLGVHLS
+4289 VVKKLGIDFGVGDEGPNGSSGVATTDREIALFVDGLTKTATRHKDDISNTILHEMLHQATMGAIHLVNS
-4299 VLPKLTDVIHESIEA
+4299 GKA
-4314 EIHADY
+4314 
-4320 KKGEDGTRSVENG
+4320 
-4333 YGEGVLVHRLYG
+4333 EGVLTQKQIDAVNTIIDIYHKVKDDVKRFEEDTYG
-4345 AVEIDGKM
+4345 LQNE
-4353 YRVKTTMQEFRGG
+4353 YEFAAQMGNSVQR
-4366 EENKPHSY
+4366 KA
-4374 EVTKI
+4374 
-4379 ELLDSPGKRENPD
+4379 LDMFET
-4392 RPPLVSSNNSIDN
+4392 I
-4405 KIELP
+4405 
-4410 DTPGT
+4410 
-4415 AVLPDSS
+4415 
-4422 PLDTTPSN
+4422 
-4430 SKNITSEGSEKANES
+4430 KAAFRKKGDS
-4445 DSLPLNSATNG
+4445 DSRNLWQRFKDAVKAIIGGSDKRKMDKAIEDIIEDFNDNVHEMAMDDVRRNDWSM
-4456 YISTAKLLQGVEKSY
+4456 STATPKG
-4471 DSGKKLLDESKDLT
+4471 G
-4485 DGETLFRKEEDKSG
+4485 
-4499 YASLGLSKPTE
+4499 
-4510 PLADGASAHTVSE
+4510 VSE
-4523 RIGKAI
+4523 RIIKTVEKVA
-4529 DKAAE
+4529 K

-4549 ENEQVRK
+4549 ENPKVRK

-4591 IWHETVGHKGMRG
+4591 VWHETVGHKGMRG
-4604 LLGEK
+4604 LLGDK

-4615 GLWMDLD
+4615 SLWMDLD

-4696 LAKNVQKKGN
+4696 LAKNVQKHG
-4706 DPWWKMRADAVKWK
+4706 DSPLWKMRAEAVRWK
-4720 IEHENVSSIIEENG
+4720 IEHEKTLSVVEENG

-4751 KDFDEATDGRV
+4751 KDFDEATDGHV

-4789 ESTVDD
+4789 ESSVDD

-4819 FNPLLCHNRM
+4819 FNPLQCHNRM

-4844 TEPLGDAFKKV
+4844 TEPLGNAFKKV

-4901 EESNSIDTLE
+4901 EESDSIDALE
-4911 AAWNGEKNDL
+4911 TAWKDERSDL
-4921 GQKLRSGQID
+4921 RQKLDSGQID
-4931 LREYYRQMD
+4931 LKEYYRQMD
-4940 EWIVQNIDKDFK
+4940 EWIVQNLDKDFK

-4975 VNVIDEV
+4975 ANVIDEV
-4982 MSTESQLGAELVK
+4982 MSTESQLGADLVK

-5002 KATDFTIDQEYANGF
+5002 KATDFTIDQVYANGF

-5033 VPLRKFDET
+5033 VPLRKFDDT

-5054 DTKNE
+5054 DTKNG
-5059 IGSVIEKASGRESL
+5059 IGSVIEKARGRESL

-5082 SALAKSSIM
+5082 SALAKSSIL

-5105 VEVYEKGDAKDR
+5105 VEAYEKGDAKDR
-5117 IFVEIKPWV
+5117 IFVEIQPWV

-5154 EILNTFETTMKAK
+5154 DILNTFEADMKAK
-5167 QAKGEAKIARRK
+5167 QANGEAKVARRK

-5216 AQAINGLLRDSGTRN
+5216 AQAINGLLRDSGTQH
-5231 WATEKSAKLNRICA
+5231 WATEQSAKLNRICA

-5252 PDFISSN
+5252 PDFVSSN
-5259 LMRDLTFASANLT
+5259 LVRDLTAGSANLVA

-5296 KDGNFDGGYL
+5296 KDGRFDGGYL

-5317 DTNNQKE
+5317 DANNQKE

-5349 KEYENLVKTGNK
+5349 KEYDNLVKTGNK
-5361 DGDRWL
+5361 EGDRWL
-5367 MKKLKEGGALVELAN
+5367 MKKLKEGGAFIELAN

-5420 HGSGDAVKSLKTEYD
+5420 HGSGDAIKSLKTEYD
-5435 GKTNTAFRKS
+5435 GKTDAKFRKS
-5445 VGWFNSYM
+5445 VGWFNSWM
-5453 KNQTMFY
+5453 KNHTMFY
-5460 NAGVQGANLFAKNIK
+5460 NAGVQGANLFAKNLYNNT
-5475 HAPKTAAIAFG
+5475 KTTAIAFG
-5486 AMPFGLNIAVALL
+5486 AMPFGLSLAVALFNL
-5499 NQLLISQEDE
+5499 WRIGREDE

-5528 NNLCIYWGGGKFK
+5528 NNLCIYLGGGDFK

-5557 IAAGYMV
+5557 IAAGYVV
-5564 DESLKSDTPI
+5564 DESLKSDVQI
-5574 GFDVIGQMAQ
+5574 GWDIIGQMAQ

-5597 SSGIKESLED
+5597 SSGIKELVED
-5607 VALSLT
+5607 ALLSAT
-5613 PTVAKPELELAF
+5613 PTIAKPGFELAF
-5625 NRNWTGRPIYRDKD
+5625 NRDWTGRPIYRDND
-5639 YLDRAPRWKSAYD
+5639 YLDKAPRWKRAYD
-5652 NTNDVYMTINKWANK
+5652 STNDAYMTINKWANK
-5667 TFNGIDDTNEDLK
+5667 TFNGIDSTNEDLK

-5688 ADFFT
+5688 VDFFT

-5710 ATIGRTYQTGK
+5710 ATIGRMYQTGK
-5721 SLVNGVVS
+5721 SFAKGVVS
-5729 GIKDDKDFKEGFKKE
+5729 GIKDDKGFAEGFNKE
-5744 WKNVDP
+5744 WDKVNP
-5750 NSIPFYRVFNYTP
+5750 NDIPFYRVFNYTP

-5775 WYNYVNEL
+5775 WYNYADEL
-5783 EQLKYNKRQLKTNT
+5783 EQLKYNMQQMKTNT
-5797 SDVVMNIH
+5797 PDTAKNIH
-5805 NAATKY
+5805 NAAFKFKFSQSKDGR
-5811 KLSKT
+5811 KLQ
-5816 KEGKML
+5816 
-5822 KIYEAADKY
+5822 IYDAADRY
-5831 ITTKNKLLKRAKDQ
+5831 ITNKRRILKKAKDK
-5845 TVINSINEDINRKM
+5845 TVVEAVNEAINRKM
-5859 QEAVADLDRI
+5859 QEAVEDLDRI
-5869 SDD
+5869 E

>member
-1 MPDNRY
+1 MADNRY
-7 YYFKDAKGNRHTVN
+7 YYFKDARGNRHTVD
-21 KAAFDNDREG
+21 KTAYDKDPSG

-53 VDVKDAGR
+53 VDVMDAGR
-61 VGDFGAHLFTGQTV
+61 VGDFGAHLFTGRTV
-75 GREKYQPKTS
+75 SRGKGKVKSEKSYSSALGRAQEK
-85 LGKAAQS
+85 
-92 VAQEKWGGK
+92 VAQEKWGGGVVTQGNTTAYESASAPMDAPTSK
-101 ESELVKGLREADA
+101 ESEFVKGLRAADMIR
-114 LKRRDEEQMPID
+114 KRDEEQMPID
-126 YTKPGAVKQMVKQTR
+126 YTKPGAVKQMVGGARRAQKSL
-141 ERQNVAGQNVEQA
+141 ERRMEQA
-154 GRQFT
+154 GQEAGR
-159 NRERDRRN
+159 NAEGEIRRRN
-167 APAFDLGNEDVNN
+167 APAFDLGNENVNN
-180 SLVKTRGQLEDEV
+180 NIVKTRGQLEKEMEESAATIADKNFADTFANMIAGERQAA
-193 EKSANN
+193 EKRGFDAYLQRTVFSATPMGSTLLGTIAYNAERDPAKLQQN
-199 IVAQSNGIG
+199 LLNTLGKNMESMLSDPNVAQKVVTESKRLGVDPEDYVKTALMPSIQNKLMSEYDKTELKEWMPRNTFVDIIDGLGDGFQVGSILDAALTKAQRQYRQRAIIATQNGENPYYQRDKYGVTEGVRSALSLASDVVGPGGGVLGGIG
-208 GMLDNTIGDVFG
+208 KGVGAASAKVFG
-220 KVDKEAIDAF
+220 NEVKTIARMANMSKLQRMFKPSILMRGAAETGANFGIYEGLKGAQSYNSTTDDVKLGEMLENSAVSAAHGAVSGATLGVVGKMLGGLGYNVGIKGPMGVDPNFGKNMLKGLGMKGVQIIGEGTAFYAGGNFNNALSGADTDWSAGNLLSNIMAAGIYKIVSTHTATGAANMLTPEKGQSYGGSVAVKFGTALYKAAMAPSAQGKAFAFTPDEKQQLFASGDKAGLPGKEGSFGRQDILTWAERVMKATPVGKEDKSGNVKMAREYYESVMQDPNVSWDAKMKLNALLGIAPATRPEMDMRTYTIEDGKRYVNEYAKDGTLLSKRSYKNMEQREAIEY
-230 RNTQAGGFDDLG
+230 DLMMQ
-242 SSALANLYKRIDPEK
+242 
-257 VFKELNTNVEKNIS
+257 KEN
-271 QWLTNPSVISQ
+271 Q
-282 IDNAINESG
+282 
-291 ISKEAYVNNIL
+291 
-302 VPQIMKRM
+302 RM
-310 NEKFDQTEL
+310 
-319 SRNMDKGMAQYYL
+319 L
-332 NGLGSNLTGTLMD
+332 NGLGYILNRDCSRMD
-345 ILLKTKGTREYE
+345 LQMKFLRQHDYDFD
-357 ARASAMT
+357 
-364 EEGLNPDVNPNM
+364 NPDSPRNQAIMDDMLGNNKTLTLKRGRTLHDEWLDFVSENGITTKLIKDI
-376 ADRVIRQTVGFFG
+376 ADAHG
-389 DTSVFGPLGKAG
+389 
-401 AAVTGKIFGNGVAQ
+401 
-415 TARIAN
+415 
-421 STLGGRI
+421 
-428 ARMAGSGMV
+428 
-437 SQGVTGVLYGSTN
+437 
-450 AAVQNYSTGDDTS
+450 
-463 IGNTVKLMAMG
+463 
-474 GLSEGASWATMGG
+474 
-487 IGGAVGAG
+487 
-495 IYNVSG
+495 
-501 VKRIPA
+501 
-507 KAFQLAMEGIGMH
+507 
-520 MGGNVAKTIE
+520 
-530 GHDTDWL
+530 L
-537 SVEGN
+537 SVEEMFKIVN
-542 LEACANVVALKLT
+542 KE
-555 HARLPKRQEKDG
+555 PIKR
-567 VKESYL
+567 
-573 DVVARNIKSLMTS
+573 T
-586 DGQRAAFGGYT
+586 
-597 FTNEEKEQLFG
+597 
-608 SASAPKRN
+608 
-616 ESIYGYDVH
+616 
-625 DNPLTRKESL
+625 
-635 TSWAMRAKKTAAKG
+635 
-649 KGEKDTDAEF
+649 
-659 VKTAYDEIMA
+659 
-669 DNTIPWDTKAKFS
+669 
-682 ALVMGTV
+682 
-689 PSERPMMENCRIEG
+689 
-703 GSVNEYSKNGEL
+703 
-715 LSKNS
+715 
-720 FKSIDERNSIIYS
+720 
-733 LNLKREDQRLSNAY
+733 
-747 GAAQIKDEK
+747 
-756 TAQTT
+756 
-761 LEAVAEANGMTAEQL
+761 
-776 KTAMDKQPLR
+776 
-786 RSEEEQNACVALRKA
+786 EEEQRACVELRKA
-801 YEDEQFVPGTL
+801 LNNIVYEDGMP
-812 HAEQSNTEGKDV
+812 HADQADSDGKDV
-824 VEENGL
+824 VEENNL
-830 GTETPN
+830 GTENPN

-844 GDLTKA
+844 NNMNNAEKA
-850 EDALQTAMDG
+850 FNAALES
-860 NDVLKEEYERM
+860 NDVLKQEYERLT
-871 QKAGMSNP
+871 KEGLSEP

-890 TQEQLAPLADYINA
+890 TQEQLAPFADYINA
-904 LSKAQ
+904 KAKAV
-909 GMFKGTQ
+909 GMYRGTEQ
-916 DKIVETTQKHVG
+916 KIAETVQKHVE
-928 QWSYKDELNGE
+928 QWSYKGELNGE
-939 KQNGEQMLF
+939 KQDGGQMLF
-948 VKDNKGRVLIV
+948 VKDNNGRVLIV

-982 LDPATMEMDFVSK
+982 LDPNTKEMDFVSK

-1001 HTEKTEDYAK
+1001 HVEKTEDYAK
-1011 NYQTMLEVKNSEVY
+1011 NYQEMLEVKNSVVY
-1025 AQNEQQKQMEKKP
+1025 AQNEQQKQKENAAGGVSP
-1038 ENLPKGRKQVVRSL
+1038 E
-1052 SLLDKVSSPKDK
+1052 
-1064 LNEIRRIEQ
+1064 
-1073 NVELGEKGAI
+1073 
-1083 TPEEQAH
+1083 
-1090 VDEVLAELKEQ
+1090 
-1101 GYEMDNEGIVG
+1101 
-1112 SEFRNN
+1112 
-1118 GRNDIIV
+1118 
-1125 DNASVIEPGD
+1125 
-1135 PRYDKLE
+1135 
-1142 DGQTVIDKIIK
+1142 
-1153 PKILKDGKIY
+1153 
-1163 QPATVTIMFRADTSV
+1163 
-1178 SERLYEAKRELA
+1178 
-1190 GMLKADESNEI
+1190 
-1201 VQRKIAETKA
+1201 
-1211 EIAELEKKKAE
+1211 
-1222 ELASKPQQNPTNAGY
+1222 
-1237 EIAKTLKEKIGG
+1237 GG
-1249 SLSEEEATNLVG
+1249 
-1261 EMESRAEE
+1261 
-1269 AHDMPLTPENWEAEF
+1269 
-1284 GEDGKV
+1284 
-1290 QTPLGEVKM
+1290 
-1299 GKNQLVK
+1299 
-1306 LFERGRSKEF
+1306 
-1316 GMIKPTLSDPDVVIE
+1316 
-1331 VPSEAKDGKAERD
+1331 
-1344 TSLLFIKT
+1344 
-1352 FKKPNG
+1352 KPNG
-1358 EKVYYFKS
+1358 EEGVKHSYTLGEKKAGNGEPFYQDESGNIDLATIPDEVFEGIGYTKAPFRLTPSMIKHMLDRHNKELGFKDEGEAINFVVDVMNNFDHVRLGYDGALVFSIENGRKRTGKRAVTVLINSDNGEFYGLKTSGYEGIKGLEKRPLLWERGANETSSTDAASAS
-1366 VTIKKDG
+1366 VTTSKG
-1373 IEISI
+1373 PISGGQ
-1378 SSHYDR
+1378 SGSASHQG
-1384 RKRVEEALKNGK
+1384 NG
-1396 LLYLK
+1396 LH
-1401 QGDAQTEQSQ
+1401 D
-1411 LPVSGTT
+1411 
-1418 FREIIAGL
+1418 
-1426 NGKDSNNSANGNGNN
+1426 KDSNNSPNGNGNK

-1458 KNRDTADYSQMTPEQ
+1458 KGRETADYSQMTPEQ

-1478 KTRFGENADGFVDG
+1478 KTRFGENADSFVDG
-1492 RIKRAEKAVKAAE
+1492 RIKRAEKAVNDAE
-1505 KIKVDLSGEEEDVA
+1505 KIKVDMSGEEEDVA
-1519 EALAARKTAIE
+1519 KALAARKAAIE
-1530 SAEKELNYF
+1530 SAEKELTYF
-1539 TAVKNVMKQVE
+1539 TMVKNVMKQAK

-1651 GQDQALKNFDPE
+1651 GQDKALANFDPE

-1682 HEAIQGNN
+1682 HEVIQGNN
-1690 RVEILRRLYD
+1690 RAEILRRLYD

-1776 KMQNVAN
+1776 KMQSVAN
-1783 IMLRQGTL
+1783 IMLSQGSL
-1791 PEDAKMSDLVSQNAT
+1791 PDDAKMSDLVSQNAS

-1827 KDSTAMRQWMGEL
+1827 KDATAMRQWMEEL

-1848 DKETEAAFN
+1848 DKQTEAAFN

-1883 KRSLQRSFEAYS
+1883 KRNLQRSFEAYNE
-1895 RMMNN
+1895 MMNN
-1900 PAFVNAKNVEE
+1900 PAFVNAKNVAD
-1911 ARAAVSAEIEKGN
+1911 ARAAVAAEIERGN
-1924 NSLFGEEPIR
+1924 NSLLGEEPIR
-1934 ELFSNFELELAALYK
+1934 ERFSNFELELAALYK

-1966 AVQGDKVSNR
+1966 SVQGDKATGK
-1976 QLEIGEEP
+1976 QLEIGQEP
-1984 RDAISK
+1984 REAISK
-1990 EEALKEV
+1990 DEAIKEV
-1997 FGLHESKPAETQ
+1997 FGLQESKPAETQ

-2057 TDEATLEELENGETV
+2057 TDEA
-2072 KVYRAMQVIDGKL
+2072 
-2085 YPPMAAAVNG
+2085 
-2095 KRVEANELGTWI
+2095 
-2107 RADENPDLAIPD
+2107 
-2119 IDPKTKE
+2119 
-2126 QKVDKKTGELKWKFK
+2126 
-2141 LDKGG
+2141 
-2146 KDATG
+2146 
-2151 KKATDIPAAYNPY
+2151 
-2164 WHTSRSPLNDQFKSA
+2164 
-2179 WIRPNIVVV
+2179 
-2188 ECEVP
+2188 
-2193 VSELSSG
+2193 
-2200 YRAERAKDAVGEVD
+2200 
-2214 WKSGVVSGEVY
+2214 
-2225 KQTGRARKVILSRWC
+2225 
-2240 KPVRVLSDAEVAQRA
+2240 
-2255 KEFVGDAKVEI
+2255 
-2266 PENVLTPRQRIEFEK
+2266 
-2281 AGFKIGAPEKGVK
+2281 
-2294 KSDQILE
+2294 
-2301 ALKRGLQ
+2301 LKRGLQ
-2308 IDNEIKEHRSRW
+2308 IDNSVKE
-2320 AGGEVVG
+2320 
-2327 MKQLPDKLHTDPDML
+2327 
-2342 WNEISQYH
+2342 
-2350 GDYITRKLEKVPE
+2350 
-2363 DGTVKF
+2363 
-2369 FSAHDG
+2369 
-2375 KWYFYSV
+2375 
-2382 DKNHT
+2382 
-2387 ITLFDAVEASRENYE
+2387 
-2402 LFKDKLKKYGFDGTT
+2402 
-2417 KAVREDMQ
+2417 
-2425 ETGYTGRTNSDKLES
+2425 
-2440 FIRPGLERG
+2440 
-2449 DRLGNGRSWRESG
+2449 
-2462 ADRRGM
+2462 
-2468 AGETDG
+2468 
-2474 TQLEGNSEKQGEV
+2474 
-2487 KYFRTANGEVYGFT
+2487 FRTKDGEVYGFT

-2508 DTRKMK
+2508 DTKKMK
-2514 PETPLHEYAHLWC
+2514 PETPLHEYTHLWC
-2527 DMLRKVNPK
+2527 DMLRRVNPK

-2605 QGFLAKVKEALTKY
+2605 QGFLEKVKEALTKY

-2648 VDPLESEE
+2648 KNPLESEE

-2667 VEGEKPPKTNPLAW
+2667 VEKYDVHETYIPLNDEVAKKVSPLAKKWLEAEKAGDSDGVKKIKEEIKEQLKELSDEALNFIVNHIASTVKALKKVGRTEDANISQNVVTMTKAELKRRANAEPNNEEPSKTNPLEGMRKA
-2681 MAHTAEMFKDEQVQK
+2681 AELFKDEQIEK
-2696 AREEL
+2696 AHAEL
-2701 TAAKESGDASD
+2701 AEAKKSGDASEV
-2712 IKRATEELKGLM
+2712 KRLTDKLKGLM
-2724 DAKLRGNGIGLVERR
+2724 DSKLRGNGIGLVERR
-2739 RIIGREIG
+2739 KVIGEELG

-2759 EKIDKPWADME
+2759 EKVDKPW
-2770 FDEQVAETEKKPL
+2770 EQMDLEEREAVSSKNPLTETEINELTSEENRELIPAAL
-2783 DADEIKNSDCDG
+2783 
-2795 VDKANAVAY
+2795 AY
-2804 LNGDKNIINTLS
+2804 LRGDKGNIINAIS
-2816 YLTVYDN
+2816 YFKIWNDVRSRHEN
-2823 VRNRERDSVPSSG
+2823 VPDISG
-2836 TEDGTQ
+2836 TKDGTQ
-2842 LDAADNAGGEG
+2842 LDAPNTGGSQELG
-2853 LGRTDSRPQGV
+2853 LGRGRESGGSDGPVDRTDSE
-2864 DSGQLGRTEGDG
+2864 RTA
-2876 NPERGESVQ
+2876 P
-2885 SGERVSGGES
+2885 GERESGTGGENDTPVS
-2895 GEVHA
+2895 IGKPSNDKGEGN
-2900 TAAVGE
+2900 TPGMDAVPAGSPDTR
-2906 QGGEQVHGGA
+2906 GGGGA
-2916 SGVEPVSAGGAKPRG
+2916 
-2931 SRGVRGEGRD
+2931 
-2941 VRERGNEGSGNF
+2941 GNEGNVPKRGGQDGGNGPLDPNAGRKPAAKQGTHF
-2953 SDEKAG
+2953 PDSTSERLKQERAEYEQKKKDFWERWKKAG
-2959 EATGGR
+2959 QGYVKIALTPFKAL
-2965 GIDSRN
+2965 N
-2971 LSTVEQI
+2971 LSPEQI
-2978 DKEISDTQSLVDDLF
+2978 EMLPELFKMHLNGAVLKIKEGIYKF
-2993 NSLFDGRTKGSI
+2993 NEWKAAMRAEEGEEL
-3005 ISDRTNASIIP
+3005 
-3016 LASDHLLGKLGI
+3016 
-3028 NKQKMAV
+3028 KM
-3035 YKQLIPALTKLGY
+3035 I
-3048 LHIKKGVVKLND
+3048 
-3060 WIDAMKG
+3060 
-3067 SFGGHLTKLGL
+3067 GL
-3078 SDEEVYDYIKNM
+3078 SDDDIDRFIEDY
-3090 WNSNIEVDGVTHKLS
+3090 WNTPYEMDGETHTIGEWADIHGNEKLREKLS
-3105 EWASILGTERMK
+3105 EPL
-3117 KEIATPNAEKYK
+3117 NDKYQ
-3129 RQVAAEPIK
+3129 RQVDAEPIK
-3138 VKVGDIKN
+3138 VKIGDKKN
-3146 IEETLPFL
+3146 IEETLPYL
-3154 LPQQHEDVLR
+3154 LPQQQEDVLR
-3164 AETQFFGNEHA
+3164 AETQFFGKEHA

-3191 GTGKTYTG
+3191 GTGKTFTG

-3223 VSDWIKDGHNLNM
+3223 VSDWIKDGRNLNM

-3275 ETKWDAVIYDES
+3275 EENWDAVIYDES

-3293 KNGAETARSMQHYM
+3293 KKGADTARSMQHYM
-3307 MTNRSENHCFLRLQE
+3307 MTNRDERHCLMRLQE

-3329 MKDLGEQFDAER
+3329 MKNLGEQFDAER
-3341 GKEVKRIQDEYKAS
+3341 DKEVERIRKEYKAS
-3355 HPSATNR
+3355 HPSATAS
-3362 DVTYATS
+3362 DVAYAIR
-3369 RMLPKEIQNFTP
+3369 RMLPKDIQSFRE
-3381 GDYASFPK
+3381 YADFPK
-3389 LGKIHGEYKKAFSHY
+3389 LGKIHAEY
-3404 VNEVKPKLEAQAKNE
+3404 VNAVRHYNNIVEPKLKAQAKAE
-3419 WKDTKTIFLSATP
+3419 WKNTKTIFLSATP

-3441 VEGYIFKYPESDER
+3441 VEGYIFKYPETDER
-3455 GMSGRTQFYLNHFGA
+3455 GMSGRTQFYLNNFGA

-3546 LADAYRKTIGD
+3546 LADAYRRTIGD
-3557 YTYGSALF
+3557 YNYGSALF

-3581 NAGRKVVIFHRRVET
+3581 DAGRKVVVFHRRVET

-3602 PFASMLEQAN
+3602 PFALMLEQAN
-3612 RLIAMMK
+3612 HLISIMSEGKEKTEAA
-3619 PGEEQKKAI
+3619 Q
-3628 KAVSEYRKKYADLL
+3628 AVKDFRRKYADLL
-3642 EWEQTLDYSMPREQ
+3642 KWEQTLDYSMPREQ
-3656 IAKVFGKNN
+3656 IAKVFGKDN

-3673 SSKVKDKAVDTFN
+3673 SSKVKDKAVDIFN
-3686 DDDSGKNII
+3686 DDNSGKNII

-3793 ILEHSGI
+3793 ILEHSGV
-3800 VPIEQQGVGGKE
+3800 VPIDQQGVGGKE

-3857 MMEWANMG
+3857 MVEWANMG
-3865 EGDTVLEPSA
+3865 EGDTAMEPSA

-3883 APKGNQMVAIEPSQS
+3883 VPKGNQMTAIEPSQS

-3907 GGLGRKFQNTIFE
+3907 GGLGRKFVNTIFE
-3920 NYDISNKHDVVVMNP
+3920 NYDLKNKHDVVVMNP

-3971 KKFEKWI
+3971 KKFDKWI
-3978 EGEKTAVMRAEVALP
+3978 EGEKTAVLRAEVELP
-3993 DIVFKQAGTN
+3993 DIVFKQAGTK

-4024 SVEKW
+4024 NPEKW
-4029 DLGGHYDKIEDFFED
+4029 NLGEHYDKIEDFFED
-4044 LRDVEMPDRIID
+4044 LRDVKMPDRIID
-4056 TNAIMMKK
+4056 TNTIMQKK
-4064 SKQTAKD
+4064 SKQTVKD
-4071 LKELKD
+4071 LKELKG
-4077 VTVNLNEHGINVHV
+4077 VKVGFSEGGISVNV
-4091 RGDRNDYSIMFDLG
+4091 RGDWNDYSVPFWGDG
-4105 EYNAEQRKSILSG
+4105 YTAEQKKKYIAS
-4118 TYERFEEYERYTRDE
+4118 TYETLEQQERQTGNE

-4161 KKKYEGKGVMYRI
+4161 KKKYEGKGVMYRV
-4174 EHAAEVYNKANTHYR
+4174 EHAAEVYNKAKGGGSKGLRDGRVVPEDVDKKTSEGIEKKFDEEIGDVEND
-4189 MELGNTF
+4189 F
-4196 SDSKEHFDAVRDR
+4196 DSKEEFMQAVSDEIFLASRYRKSVLENTKKQLENELRRKESNTGENSEGAGTGRLASVNADNKTTLQGHRDKAQDRIALAAINRELDYRRVRAENLRNTYGLSAGSEIGFGEVEKIFRQSNTSPELGKLFAQTRDVLKRLGVDFGVQDEINSGKLTSPMGYASSERDIRYSIDGLVKTSSSKVELPVTILHEMIHEGVNGAIHLVKSGKADGMLTPKQIEAVETISEIYDR
-4209 AVEEKGIVMP
+4209 AVGNHEKFGE
-4219 NLNKEKVKVVEV
+4219 NKY
-4231 EKHGFEGDSKGA
+4231 G
-4243 IEEARTWA
+4243 
-4251 KDNLVTTNKQDLP
+4251 LTNEYEFAAQMADP
-4264 TMRDGTPYTISK
+4264 RQR
-4276 KAVEKYLSLSAVS
+4276 KAL
-4289 KSDDLGVHLS
+4289 DLGVMDRVVNFAKELMR
-4299 VLPKLTDVIHESIEA
+4299 
-4314 EIHADY
+4314 
-4320 KKGEDGTRSVENG
+4320 KGDRSVWE
-4333 YGEGVLVHRLYG
+4333 
-4345 AVEIDGKM
+4345 
-4353 YRVKTTMQEFRGG
+4353 RVKDAVKKLFEVSDKSKMDKAIEDILSDFNKTVDDAAMADV
-4366 EENKPHSY
+4366 ENNGWGYDKGV
-4374 EVTKI
+4374 VTPEKT
-4379 ELLDSPGKRENPD
+4379 SGT
-4392 RPPLVSSNNSIDN
+4392 SN
-4405 KIELP
+4405 
-4410 DTPGT
+4410 
-4415 AVLPDSS
+4415 AM
-4422 PLDTTPSN
+4422 
-4430 SKNITSEGSEKANES
+4430 NERIVK
-4445 DSLPLNSATNG
+4445 T
-4456 YISTAKLLQGVEKSY
+4456 VEKVA
-4471 DSGKKLLDESKDLT
+4471 K
-4485 DGETLFRKEEDKSG
+4485 
-4499 YASLGLSKPTE
+4499 
-4510 PLADGASAHTVSE
+4510 
-4523 RIGKAI
+4523 
-4529 DKAAE
+4529 

-4549 ENEQVRK
+4549 ENPKVRK
-4556 DIENGKQVT
+4556 DIEKGKQVT

-4584 SYTAEKT
+4584 TYTAEKT
-4591 IWHETVGHKGMRG
+4591 VWHETVGHKGMRG
-4604 LLGEK
+4604 LLGDK

-4615 GLWMDLD
+4615 SLWMDLD

-4696 LAKNVQKKGN
+4696 LAKNVQKHG
-4706 DPWWKMRADAVKWK
+4706 DSPLWKMRAEAVRWK
-4720 IEHENVSSIIEENG
+4720 IEHEKTSSVVEENG

-4751 KDFDEATDGRV
+4751 KDFDEATDGHV

-4819 FNPLLCHNRM
+4819 FNPLQCHNRM

-4888 VRDKIREERKVKS
+4888 VRDWFRKMETTEGADAEGLDNLDKAWKGERS
-4901 EESNSIDTLE
+4901 
-4911 AAWNGEKNDL
+4911 DL
-4921 GQKLRSGQID
+4921 RRALDSGQID
-4931 LREYYRQMD
+4931 LREYYRKMD
-4940 EWIVQNIDKDFK
+4940 EWIVQNLDKDFK

-4975 VNVIDEV
+4975 ANVIDEV
-4982 MSTESQLGAELVK
+4982 MSTESQLGADLVK

-5017 KDKNERDHLKE
+5017 MDKNGRDHLKE

-5033 VPLRKFDET
+5033 VPLRKFDDT

-5054 DTKNE
+5054 DTKND
-5059 IGSVIEKASGRESL
+5059 IGSVIEKARGRESL

-5082 SALAKSSIM
+5082 SALAKSSIL

-5097 EKQHFMRF
+5097 ERQHFMRF
-5105 VEVYEKGDAKDR
+5105 VEAYEKGDAKDR
-5117 IFVEIKPWV
+5117 IFVEIQPWV
-5126 EKHTVDGNEVW
+5126 EKHIVDGNEVW

-5154 EILNTFETTMKAK
+5154 DILNTFEETMKAK
-5167 QAKGEAKIARRK
+5167 QANGEAKIARKK

-5216 AQAINGLLRDSGTRN
+5216 AQAINGMLRDSGTRG
-5231 WATEKSAKLNRICA
+5231 WVSEKSAELNRFCA

-5284 EYAKNWGSMVRR
+5284 EYAKNWASMARR
-5296 KDGNFDGGYL
+5296 KDGGFDGGYL

-5317 DTNNQKE
+5317 DANNQKE

-5361 DGDRWL
+5361 EGDRWL
-5367 MKKLKEGGALVELAN
+5367 MKKLREGGALIELAN

-5420 HGSGDAVKSLKTEYD
+5420 HGSGDAIKSLKTEYD
-5435 GKTNTAFRKS
+5435 GKTNVAFRKS

-5453 KNQTMFY
+5453 KNHTMFY
-5460 NAGVQGANLFAKNIK
+5460 NAGVQGANLFTKNLK

-5564 DESLKSDTPI
+5564 DERLKSDTPI
-5574 GFDVIGQMAQ
+5574 GFDIIGQMAQ

-5597 SSGIKESLED
+5597 SSGIKDLGED
-5607 VALSLT
+5607 VILSMT
-5613 PTVAKPELELAF
+5613 PTTMKPYLELGF
-5625 NRNWTGRPIYRDKD
+5625 NRDWTGRPIYRDND
-5639 YLDRAPRWKSAYD
+5639 YLDKAPRWKRAYD
-5652 NTNDVYMTINKWANK
+5652 STNDAYMTINKWANK
-5667 TFNGIDDTNEDLK
+5667 TFNGIDSTNEDLK
-5680 GSGMMADA
+5680 GSGMLADA
-5688 ADFFT
+5688 VDFFT

-5705 TGGTG
+5705 TGGAG

-5721 SLVNGVVS
+5721 SLVKGVVS
-5729 GIKDDKDFKEGFKKE
+5729 GVKDDKGFAEGFNKE
-5744 WKNVDP
+5744 WDKVNP
-5750 NSIPFYRVFNYTP
+5750 NTIPFYRVFNYTP

-5775 WYNYVNEL
+5775 WYNYADEL
-5783 EQLKYNKRQLKTNT
+5783 EQLKYNMQQMKTNT
-5797 SDVVMNIH
+5797 PDTTKNIH
-5805 NAATKY
+5805 NAAEKF
-5811 KLSKT
+5811 KFSQSKDGR
-5816 KEGKML
+5816 KL
-5822 KIYEAADKY
+5822 KIYEAADRY
-5831 ITTKNKLLKRAKDQ
+5831 ITAKRRILKKAKDKA
-5845 TVINSINEDINRKM
+5845 VVDAVNEAINRKM
-5859 QEAVADLDRI
+5859 QEAVEDLDRI
-5869 SDD
+5869 E

>member
-75 GREKYQPKTS
+75 RREKYQPKTS
-85 LGKAAQS
+85 LGKAALR
-92 VAQEKWGGK
+92 VAQKKWGKEESGAEPGYASLSLTKPLGNEPHGASLGLTKPLAEGGK
-101 ESELVKGLREADA
+101 ESALVKGLREADA

-126 YTKPGAVKQMVKQTR
+126 YTKPSAVKQMVGRTRREQQTLDR
-141 ERQNVAGQNVEQA
+141 RIEQA
-154 GRQFT
+154 GREAGKDVMKPL
-159 NRERDRRN
+159 REKEARLKTPVVDTGDANVN
-167 APAFDLGNEDVNN
+167 AHVINTQEQAERQLVESGLEFANKHLDDYVSDNILNEF
-180 SLVKTRGQLEDEV
+180 KTATAKGAAAESALSKASPFAYMAAGKAYNEALDPDELLKHLQEKANADIAKV
-193 EKSANN
+193 LSQPKMQEEIGLKAAAYGISPEEYIEKSLIPGLQTKLA
-199 IVAQSNGIG
+199 A
-208 GMLDNTIGDVFG
+208 DF
-220 KVDKEAIDAF
+220 DK
-230 RNTQAGGFDDLG
+230 
-242 SSALANLYKRIDPEK
+242 S
-257 VFKELNTNVEKNIS
+257 
-271 QWLTNPSVISQ
+271 
-282 IDNAINESG
+282 
-291 ISKEAYVNNIL
+291 
-302 VPQIMKRM
+302 
-310 NEKFDQTEL
+310 EL
-319 SRNMDKGMAQYYL
+319 SRSMPKSTAEYILRGVNESMLGTIMSMGMTSKKQRQYAQQGMAMTD
-332 NGLGSNLTGTLMD
+332 NG
-345 ILLKTKGTREYE
+345 E
-357 ARASAMT
+357 
-364 EEGLNPDVNPNM
+364 NPDVNPGM
-376 ADRVIRQTVGFFG
+376 AARVARGTLGFVA
-389 DTSVFGPLGKAG
+389 DAPVFGAAGKAG
-401 AAVTGKIFGNGVAQ
+401 AAVAGKVFGNGVAQ

-437 SQGVTGVLYGSTN
+437 SQGITGVLYGSTN

-463 IGNTVKLMAMG
+463 IGNTVKVMAMG

-520 MGGNVAKTIE
+520 IGGNVAKTIE
-530 GHDTDWL
+530 GHDTDWT
-537 SVEGN
+537 SIEGN

-555 HARLPKRQEKDG
+555 HARLPKRQSKDG

-573 DVVARNIKSLMTS
+573 DMVARNINGLMTS

-616 ESIYGYDVH
+616 ESIYGYDAH
-625 DNPLTRKESL
+625 NNPLTRKESL

-649 KGEKDTDAEF
+649 KGEESYKDTDAEF

-689 PSERPMMENCRIEG
+689 PSARPMMENCRIEG
-703 GSVNEYSKNGEL
+703 NSVNEYSKNGEL

-733 LNLKREDQRLSNAY
+733 LNMKREDQRLNNAY

-756 TAQTT
+756 TAQAT

-776 KTAMDKQPLR
+776 KAAMDKQPLR

-801 YEDEQFVPGTL
+801 YEDEQFAPGTL

-836 NEAVAEVL
+836 NEAASEVL
-844 GDLTKA
+844 GDLTKT
-850 EDALQTAMDG
+850 EDALQAAMDG

-928 QWSYKDELNGE
+928 QWSYKDKLNGE

-948 VKDNKGRVLIV
+948 VKDDKGRLLIV
-959 GAGDVAFDNEGRARE
+959 GAGDVAFDGEGRVRD
-974 SVGDMLSV
+974 GDMLTV
-982 LDPATMEMDFVSK
+982 YDPATREMDFVHA
-995 KDVQLD
+995 KDVTLER
-1001 HTEKTEDYAK
+1001 TASSEEYAK
-1011 NYQTMLEVKNSEVY
+1011 DYQRQLEELNSTVY
-1025 AQNEQQKQMEKKP
+1025 AEMQQQDGKPNEA
-1038 ENLPKGRKQVVRSL
+1038 SL
-1052 SLLDKVSSPKDK
+1052 SQTKPGEQPVGEEG
-1064 LNEIRRIEQ
+1064 NEASLGLTKPTEP
-1073 NVELGEKGAI
+1073 VGEKET
-1083 TPEEQAH
+1083 TP
-1090 VDEVLAELKEQ
+1090 
-1101 GYEMDNEGIVG
+1101 
-1112 SEFRNN
+1112 
-1118 GRNDIIV
+1118 
-1125 DNASVIEPGD
+1125 
-1135 PRYDKLE
+1135 
-1142 DGQTVIDKIIK
+1142 
-1153 PKILKDGKIY
+1153 
-1163 QPATVTIMFRADTSV
+1163 
-1178 SERLYEAKRELA
+1178 
-1190 GMLKADESNEI
+1190 
-1201 VQRKIAETKA
+1201 
-1211 EIAELEKKKAE
+1211 
-1222 ELASKPQQNPTNAGY
+1222 
-1237 EIAKTLKEKIGG
+1237 
-1249 SLSEEEATNLVG
+1249 VG
-1261 EMESRAEE
+1261 EEPVA
-1269 AHDMPLTPENWEAEF
+1269 
-1284 GEDGKV
+1284 
-1290 QTPLGEVKM
+1290 
-1299 GKNQLVK
+1299 
-1306 LFERGRSKEF
+1306 
-1316 GMIKPTLSDPDVVIE
+1316 TL
-1331 VPSEAKDGKAERD
+1331 
-1344 TSLLFIKT
+1344 
-1352 FKKPNG
+1352 
-1358 EKVYYFKS
+1358 
-1366 VTIKKDG
+1366 
-1373 IEISI
+1373 
-1378 SSHYDR
+1378 
-1384 RKRVEEALKNGK
+1384 
-1396 LLYLK
+1396 
-1401 QGDAQTEQSQ
+1401 
-1411 LPVSGTT
+1411 
-1418 FREIIAGL
+1418 
-1426 NGKDSNNSANGNGNN
+1426 
-1441 ETLTFADGS
+1441 ADGT
-1450 PVPMKKDS
+1450 PVPMMKDS
-1458 KNRDTADYSQMTPEQ
+1458 KGRETADYSQMSPEQ
-1473 GAEWI
+1473 GAEWMSSQ
-1478 KTRFGENADGFVDG
+1478 FGENAEAAVDG
-1492 RIKRAEKAVKAAE
+1492 QIKRAEKTLKDAE
-1505 KIKVDLSGEEEDVA
+1505 KIKVDYTGDLNDAKEA
-1519 EALAARKTAIE
+1519 EAQKTMAVDAAK
-1530 SAEKELNYF
+1530 KELELYTNIKKAM
-1539 TAVKNVMKQVE
+1539 TEKKVK
-1550 AAEAAAGGE
+1550 AGME
-1559 GATGNRYEQWRKD
+1559 KVSSV
-1572 GYHIGEGGVRYD
+1572 GGVGEVGSVGR
-1584 RQKKEDMTGVYGKD
+1584 
-1598 VKVDFTPTVGVNG
+1598 VGVA
-1611 RAKVVEVDS
+1611 R
-1620 VQASHV
+1620 
-1626 NGQVNPMHF
+1626 
-1635 GPDWQ
+1635 
-1640 PKDRTDDASKA
+1640 
-1651 GQDQALKNFDPE
+1651 E
-1663 KITGDGN
+1663 K
-1670 AFIGSSPSVNER
+1670 
-1682 HEAIQGNN
+1682 
-1690 RVEILRRLYD
+1690 
-1700 EQPEKAA
+1700 
-1707 QYKQW
+1707 
-1712 LIDHAEE
+1712 
-1719 YGLDAAEI
+1719 
-1727 AKMKKPILVNELP
+1727 
-1740 VDDAKALELGQY
+1740 
-1752 RASDFESGGKEL
+1752 FESGLRVVGNK
-1764 PRTSVVI
+1764 RTRTLADGSKLRGHYEIVDADSLTPSHNANDGYKKSEGFPVNEEGRTINDRDYENDKQAQLVTDMIAMKYDGQAVDQVPVV
-1771 NRLGD
+1771 
-1776 KMQNVAN
+1776 
-1783 IMLRQGTL
+1783 T
-1791 PEDAKMSDLVSQNAT
+1791 SD
-1806 KVLDYLVK
+1806 
-1814 EGVVSA
+1814 GIVVDGNGRTMA
-1820 TEEQTLR
+1820 GQ
-1827 KDSTAMRQWMGEL
+1827 KA
-1840 LKTGLFEG
+1840 
-1848 DKETEAAFN
+1848 
-1857 QLPDNARRAVL
+1857 
-1868 ATYLRDAKSGDEAKI
+1868 
-1883 KRSLQRSFEAYS
+1883 
-1895 RMMNN
+1895 
-1900 PAFVNAKNVEE
+1900 AKNGTD
-1911 ARAAVSAEIEKGN
+1911 SAY
-1924 NSLFGEEPIR
+1924 L
-1934 ELFSNFELELAALYK
+1934 
-1949 GLKDQKTLTGLL
+1949 
-1961 NKYFD
+1961 
-1966 AVQGDKVSNR
+1966 
-1976 QLEIGEEP
+1976 
-1984 RDAISK
+1984 
-1990 EEALKEV
+1990 EALKENAENYGFTAEQIEQSGIKHPRLVLVSDEPMKYDTATFAKFNKNEKKAQGNTQQAVANSKKLSTDEIGTIISEIEGSGSLDAFFNNPSAINSLLTRLVDNGVIGLNEVAGLREGEDKLSAAGKDFVKNLLLGSV
-1997 FGLHESKPAETQ
+1997 FSENTIRMMGADAMLKTKALNGIRAVTDNMKLGDYALMKEIDQAVQLLYEARQGGSGVDAYLRTPAMFGENAADRFDPISQAIALALEGKVEDFRELMMAYNRNAAPYADANQTEMFGERPTKEDFVNEFLKLRNWEDYETRHSSKEGNGDAGSSERTEPQARGGSEPTEGEGLGSRGNTGQGENIDVIPAKKDSGTHVKNTEGESGNVGLGSTDKGSRNNEGQ
-2009 NQVDKAVKNI
+2009 REVDKAEEEKSDKPSE
-2019 ATEITKK
+2019 ASLGLTKP
-2026 TGIEVVT
+2026 GEQPG
-2033 DEKEA
+2033 EK
-2038 EEVIRESE
+2038 SE
-2046 ETDSDL
+2046 GA
-2052 KYHKE
+2052 KPV
-2057 TDEATLEELENGETV
+2057 G
-2072 KVYRAMQVIDGKL
+2072 DGKEPKANPL
-2085 YPPMAAAVNG
+2085 DGMRKAA
-2095 KRVEANELGTWI
+2095 
-2107 RADENPDLAIPD
+2107 
-2119 IDPKTKE
+2119 
-2126 QKVDKKTGELKWKFK
+2126 
-2141 LDKGG
+2141 
-2146 KDATG
+2146 
-2151 KKATDIPAAYNPY
+2151 
-2164 WHTSRSPLNDQFKSA
+2164 
-2179 WIRPNIVVV
+2179 
-2188 ECEVP
+2188 
-2193 VSELSSG
+2193 
-2200 YRAERAKDAVGEVD
+2200 
-2214 WKSGVVSGEVY
+2214 
-2225 KQTGRARKVILSRWC
+2225 
-2240 KPVRVLSDAEVAQRA
+2240 
-2255 KEFVGDAKVEI
+2255 
-2266 PENVLTPRQRIEFEK
+2266 
-2281 AGFKIGAPEKGVK
+2281 
-2294 KSDQILE
+2294 
-2301 ALKRGLQ
+2301 
-2308 IDNEIKEHRSRW
+2308 
-2320 AGGEVVG
+2320 
-2327 MKQLPDKLHTDPDML
+2327 
-2342 WNEISQYH
+2342 
-2350 GDYITRKLEKVPE
+2350 
-2363 DGTVKF
+2363 
-2369 FSAHDG
+2369 
-2375 KWYFYSV
+2375 
-2382 DKNHT
+2382 
-2387 ITLFDAVEASRENYE
+2387 E
-2402 LFKDKLKKYGFDGTT
+2402 LFKDEQIT
-2417 KAVREDMQ
+2417 KARAELA
-2425 ETGYTGRTNSDKLES
+2425 E
-2440 FIRPGLERG
+2440 
-2449 DRLGNGRSWRESG
+2449 
-2462 ADRRGM
+2462 A
-2468 AGETDG
+2468 
-2474 TQLEGNSEKQGEV
+2474 
-2487 KYFRTANGEVYGFT
+2487 
-2501 DGEKIYL
+2501 
-2508 DTRKMK
+2508 
-2514 PETPLHEYAHLWC
+2514 
-2527 DMLRKVNPK
+2527 
-2536 EWENVKKLF
+2536 KK
-2545 DKVEGL
+2545 
-2551 KEEVKKLYPELE
+2551 
-2563 GDALYEEMI
+2563 
-2572 TTYSGREG
+2572 
-2580 TKKLED
+2580 
-2586 VVRKLA
+2586 
-2592 AEEGKSVTESAKA
+2592 
-2605 QGFLAKVKEALTKY
+2605 
-2619 WKGVADVLG
+2619 
-2628 IHFTTAEEVAD
+2628 
-2639 KVLADWAKG
+2639 
-2648 VDPLESEE
+2648 
-2656 GRVKSEESDTK
+2656 
-2667 VEGEKPPKTNPLAW
+2667 
-2681 MAHTAEMFKDEQVQK
+2681 
-2696 AREEL
+2696 
-2701 TAAKESGDASD
+2701 SGDASEV
-2712 IKRATEELKGLM
+2712 KRLTDKLKGLM
-2724 DAKLRGNGIGLVERR
+2724 DSTLRGKGIGLVERR
-2739 RIIGREIG
+2739 KIIG
-2747 KILGEEAGKAEA
+2747 EELGKAEA

-2864 DSGQLGRTEGDG
+2864 DSGQLGGSEGDG

-2895 GEVHA
+2895 GKVHA
-2900 TAAVGE
+2900 TTAVGE
-2906 QGGEQVHGGA
+2906 RGGEQVHGGA
-2916 SGVEPVSAGGAKPRG
+2916 SRVEPVSTGGTKPRG
-2931 SRGVRGEGRD
+2931 SRGVRGTGRD

-3138 VKVGDIKN
+3138 VKVGDMKN

-3154 LPQQHEDVLR
+3154 LPQQQEDVLR
-3164 AETQFFGNEHA
+3164 AETQFFGKEHA

-3191 GTGKTYTG
+3191 GTGKTFTG

-3262 TTFANFGVNKKLL
+3262 TTFANFGLNKKLL

-3293 KNGAETARSMQHYM
+3293 KKGAETARSMQHYM
-3307 MTNRSENHCFLRLQE
+3307 VTNRDENRCFLRLQE
-3322 TNKDYQK
+3322 ISKDYQK
-3329 MKDLGEQFDAER
+3329 MKSLGEQFDAER
-3341 GKEVKRIQDEYKAS
+3341 DKEVKRIQDEYKAS

-3362 DVTYATS
+3362 DVAYATS
-3369 RMLPKEIQNFTP
+3369 RMLPKEIQGFTP

-3389 LGKIHGEYKKAFSHY
+3389 LGKIHGEYMKAFSHY
-3404 VNEVKPKLEAQAKNE
+3404 VNDVKPKLEAQAKNE

-3441 VEGYIFKYPESDER
+3441 AEGYIFKYPEGEKGGR
-3455 GMSGRTQFYLNHFGA
+3455 MSGRTQFYLDHFGA
-3470 AYKYRYHRLEQS
+3470 AYKFRYNRLEQS

-3490 KQEIAFSDYLQD
+3490 KQEIEFSDYLQH

-3523 TVSPDHAEQFN
+3523 TVSSDHAETFN
-3534 QAVQDA
+3534 QAVQEA
-3540 VRGHGV
+3540 VRGHEV
-3546 LADAYRKTIGD
+3546 LAKAYNQTIGD
-3557 YTYGSALF
+3557 YNYGSALF

-3581 NAGRKVVIFHRRVET
+3581 DAGRKVVIFHRRVET
-3596 KEPLKP
+3596 KEPIKP

-3628 KAVSEYRKKYADLL
+3628 KAVIEYRKKYADLL

-3710 KTGEHQRVCITLA
+3710 KTGKHQRVCITLA

-3763 GEKFNNQVSTTE
+3763 GQKFNNQVSTTE

-3781 KARSLRDSFAKG
+3781 KARSLRDSFANG

-3800 VPIEQQGVGGKE
+3800 VPIDQQGVGGKE
-3812 FDAPKEQNAD
+3812 FDAPKDQSTDGFDN
-3822 PYDDAVLDYYSNQ
+3822 AVLDYYSNQ

-3993 DIVFKQAGTN
+3993 DIVFEKAGTK

-4064 SKQTAKD
+4064 SKQTVKD

-4077 VTVNLNEHGINVHV
+4077 ARVDFNEGGINVRV
-4091 RGDRNDYSIMFDLG
+4091 RGDWKDYSIPFDMDG
-4105 EYNAEQRKSILSG
+4105 YSAEQKKKFLAS
-4118 TYERFEEYERYTRDE
+4118 TYETFEQQERQTRNE

-4138 IAELKKLTCKLAGM
+4138 LDELKKLTCKLAGM

-4174 EHAAEVYNKANTHYR
+4174 EHAAEVYNKANTRYR

-4196 SDSKEHFDAVRDR
+4196 SDSKEHFDAVRHR

-4251 KDNLVTTNKQDLP
+4251 KENLVTTDKQDLP

-4276 KAVEKYLSLSAVS
+4276 KAVDKYLSSSAVS
-4289 KSDDLGVHLS
+4289 KSDELGVHLS

-4314 EIHADY
+4314 EIHPDY
-4320 KKGEDGTRSVENG
+4320 KKGEDGTRGVENG
-4333 YGEGVLVHRLYG
+4333 YGEGILVHRLYG
-4345 AVEIDGKM
+4345 AVEIDGKT

-4379 ELLDSPGKRENPD
+4379 ELLDA
-4392 RPPLVSSNNSIDN
+4392 
-4405 KIELP
+4405 
-4410 DTPGT
+4410 PGT

-4471 DSGKKLLDESKDLT
+4471 DSGKKLLDESKNLT
-4485 DGETLFRKEEDKSG
+4485 DGETLFREESDKPNE
-4499 YASLGLSKPTE
+4499 ASSGLSKP
-4510 PLADGASAHTVSE
+4510 LNE

-4534 RTGGKVK
+4534 QTGGKVK

-4549 ENEQVRK
+4549 GNEQVRR

-4570 KTGEVHLYMPNIHD
+4570 NTGEVHLYMPNVHD
-4584 SYTAEKT
+4584 AYTAEKT
-4591 IWHETVGHKGMRG
+4591 VWHETVGHKGMRG
-4604 LLGEK
+4604 LLGDK

-4615 GLWMDLD
+4615 GLWLDLD
-4622 NPINAELRAYVK
+4622 NPVNAELRAYVK
-4634 EKMNMNHLGF
+4634 ERMAKDSMGF
-4644 YDAIEEFIAKSA
+4644 YDAIEEFIAESA
-4656 EDGKGEPGFWNYIK
+4656 EKGKGEPGFWNNIK

-4680 GYRVSPNVKDV
+4680 GYRISPNVKDV

-4696 LAKNVQKKGN
+4696 LAKNVQKKGD

-4844 TEPLGDAFKKV
+4844 TAPLGDAFKKV

-4888 VRDKIREERKVKS
+4888 VRDWISEERRTKS
-4901 EESNSIDTLE
+4901 EESNSIDALE
-4911 AAWNGEKNDL
+4911 AAWNDERSDL
-4921 GQKLRSGQID
+4921 RQKLDSGQID

-4940 EWIVQNIDKDFK
+4940 EWIVQNLDKDFK

-4975 VNVIDEV
+4975 ANVIDEV
-4982 MSTESQLGAELVK
+4982 MSTESQLGADLVK
-4995 SFWDAKK
+4995 SFWNAKK
-5002 KATDFTIDQEYANGF
+5002 KATDFTIDQEYANGK
-5017 KDKNERDHLKE
+5017 KDRAERDHLKE

-5033 VPLRKFDET
+5033 VPLRKFDDT

-5054 DTKNE
+5054 DTKNY

-5082 SALAKSSIM
+5082 SALAKSSII

-5105 VEVYEKGDAKDR
+5105 VEAYEKGDAKDR
-5117 IFVEIKPWV
+5117 IFVEIQPWV

-5154 EILNTFETTMKAK
+5154 EILNTFEATMKAK
-5167 QAKGEAKIARRK
+5167 QANGEAKIARRK

-5216 AQAINGLLRDSGTRN
+5216 AQAINGLLRDSGTQN
-5231 WATEKSAKLNRICA
+5231 WATEKSAKLNRVCA

-5317 DTNNQKE
+5317 DANNQKE

-5420 HGSGDAVKSLKTEYD
+5420 HGSGDAVKSLKTEHD

-5453 KNQTMFY
+5453 KNHTMFY

-5475 HAPKTAAIAFG
+5475 HAPKTTAIAFG

-5574 GFDVIGQMAQ
+5574 GFDIIGQMAQ

-5639 YLDRAPRWKSAYD
+5639 YLNRAPRWKRAYD
-5652 NTNDVYMTINKWANK
+5652 STNDVYMSINKWANK

-5680 GSGMMADA
+5680 GSGMIADA

-5721 SLVNGVVS
+5721 SLVKSVVS
-5729 GIKDDKDFKEGFKKE
+5729 GIKDDKGFKEGFKKE

-5783 EQLKYNKRQLKTNT
+5783 EQLKYNKRQMKTNT

-5811 KLSKT
+5811 KFSKT

-5831 ITTKNKLLKRAKDQ
+5831 ISAKNKLLKRAKDQ

-5869 SDD
+5869 SD

>member
-1 MPDNRY
+1 M
-7 YYFKDAKGNRHTVN
+7 
-21 KAAFDNDREG
+21 AFI
-31 FAKAFPGARMEVIDR
+31 IDR
-46 KTGRRGD
+46 AKLQKMHKLMAENGYTQDYNTFEKKFTGDSNYANRKAVYD
-53 VDVKDAGR
+53 
-61 VGDFGAHLFTGQTV
+61 LFTKNGADLGGSYEEFMRKLQKPRAT
-75 GREKYQPKTS
+75 KPQQQPKTA
-85 LGKAAQS
+85 LGRAQQS
-92 VAQEKWGGK
+92 VAQQKWGGYVSEEGRVK
-101 ESELVKGLREADA
+101 SEESYGAPTGQYGRKSELVRGLENADA
-114 LKRRDEEQMPID
+114 AQRLQAPVS
-126 YTKPGAVKQMVKQTR
+126 YAKPGAVKQMVKQTR
-141 ERQNVAGQNVEQA
+141 ERQHVVGQNVEQA
-154 GRQFT
+154 GRRTMQPLREEEEK
-159 NRERDRRN
+159 NRTPVVDTGNKNLNQYVVNTQGQMERQMMDSGREIADKRLGDYVSYNIRN
-167 APAFDLGNEDVNN
+167 EFDAAA
-180 SLVKTRGQLEDEV
+180 KRGLEAESALSKASPFASMVAGKAYNDALDPDMLIKNLSKKAESDMANILSDPKVLEDIGVKAAAYGVDPEEYV
-193 EKSANN
+193 NKIFAPGLQAKIAEEFEKS
-199 IVAQSNGIG
+199 
-208 GMLDNTIGDVFG
+208 
-220 KVDKEAIDAF
+220 
-230 RNTQAGGFDDLG
+230 
-242 SSALANLYKRIDPEK
+242 
-257 VFKELNTNVEKNIS
+257 
-271 QWLTNPSVISQ
+271 
-282 IDNAINESG
+282 
-291 ISKEAYVNNIL
+291 
-302 VPQIMKRM
+302 
-310 NEKFDQTEL
+310 EL
-319 SRNMDKGMAQYYL
+319 SRNMPKSTAEYIIRGVNDSMIGTILSMSMMSKKQRQYAQQGMAMTD
-332 NGLGSNLTGTLMD
+332 NG
-345 ILLKTKGTREYE
+345 E
-357 ARASAMT
+357 
-364 EEGLNPDVNPNM
+364 NPDVKPGM
-376 ADRVIRQTVGFFG
+376 GARVARGTLSFVADAP
-389 DTSVFGPLGKAG
+389 VFGAAGKAG
-401 AAVTGKIFGNGVAQ
+401 AAVAGKVFGNGVAQ
-415 TARIAN
+415 MARIAN

-463 IGNTVKLMAMG
+463 IGNTVKVMAMG

-520 MGGNVAKTIE
+520 IGGNVAKTIE
-530 GHDTDWL
+530 GHDTDWT
-537 SVEGN
+537 SIEGN

-555 HARLPKRQEKDG
+555 HARLPKRQSKDG

-573 DVVARNIKSLMTS
+573 DMVARNINGLMTS

-616 ESIYGYDVH
+616 ESIYGYDAH
-625 DNPLTRKESL
+625 NNPLTRKESL

-649 KGEKDTDAEF
+649 KGEESYKDTDAEF

-689 PSERPMMENCRIEG
+689 PSARPMMENCRIEG

-733 LNLKREDQRLSNAY
+733 LNMKREDQRLSNAY

-756 TAQTT
+756 TAQAT

-776 KTAMDKQPLR
+776 KAAMDKQPLR
-786 RSEEEQNACVALRKA
+786 RSDEEQNACVALRKA

-836 NEAVAEVL
+836 NEAASEVL

-850 EDALQTAMDG
+850 EDALQTAMDS

-890 TQEQLAPLADYINA
+890 TQEQLAPLADYINT

-928 QWSYKDELNGE
+928 QWSYKGELNGE
-939 KQNGEQMLF
+939 KQNGEQMVF
-948 VKDNKGRVLIV
+948 VKDDKGRVLIV
-959 GAGDVAFDNEGRARE
+959 GAGDVAFDGEGRVLE
-974 SVGDMLSV
+974 GDMLTV
-982 LDPATMEMDFVSK
+982 YDPATREMDFVHA
-995 KDVQLD
+995 KDVTLER
-1001 HTEKTEDYAK
+1001 TASSEEYAK
-1011 NYQTMLEVKNSEVY
+1011 DYQRQLEELNSTVY
-1025 AQNEQQKQMEKKP
+1025 AEMQQQDGKPNEA
-1038 ENLPKGRKQVVRSL
+1038 SL
-1052 SLLDKVSSPKDK
+1052 SQTKPGEQPVGEEG
-1064 LNEIRRIEQ
+1064 NEA
-1073 NVELGEKGAI
+1073 LPGLSKP
-1083 TPEEQAH
+1083 TKP
-1090 VDEVLAELKEQ
+1090 VDEK
-1101 GYEMDNEGIVG
+1101 
-1112 SEFRNN
+1112 
-1118 GRNDIIV
+1118 
-1125 DNASVIEPGD
+1125 
-1135 PRYDKLE
+1135 
-1142 DGQTVIDKIIK
+1142 
-1153 PKILKDGKIY
+1153 
-1163 QPATVTIMFRADTSV
+1163 
-1178 SERLYEAKRELA
+1178 
-1190 GMLKADESNEI
+1190 
-1201 VQRKIAETKA
+1201 
-1211 EIAELEKKKAE
+1211 
-1222 ELASKPQQNPTNAGY
+1222 
-1237 EIAKTLKEKIGG
+1237 
-1249 SLSEEEATNLVG
+1249 EATPVG
-1261 EMESRAEE
+1261 EE
-1269 AHDMPLTPENWEAEF
+1269 
-1284 GEDGKV
+1284 
-1290 QTPLGEVKM
+1290 
-1299 GKNQLVK
+1299 
-1306 LFERGRSKEF
+1306 
-1316 GMIKPTLSDPDVVIE
+1316 
-1331 VPSEAKDGKAERD
+1331 
-1344 TSLLFIKT
+1344 
-1352 FKKPNG
+1352 
-1358 EKVYYFKS
+1358 
-1366 VTIKKDG
+1366 
-1373 IEISI
+1373 
-1378 SSHYDR
+1378 
-1384 RKRVEEALKNGK
+1384 
-1396 LLYLK
+1396 
-1401 QGDAQTEQSQ
+1401 
-1411 LPVSGTT
+1411 PV
-1418 FREIIAGL
+1418 A
-1426 NGKDSNNSANGNGNN
+1426 
-1441 ETLTFADGS
+1441 TFADGT
-1450 PVPMKKDS
+1450 PVPMMKDS
-1458 KNRDTADYSQMTPEQ
+1458 KGRETADYSQMSPEQ
-1473 GAEWI
+1473 GAEWMSSQ
-1478 KTRFGENADGFVDG
+1478 FGENAEAAVDG
-1492 RIKRAEKAVKAAE
+1492 QIKRAEKTLKDAE
-1505 KIKVDLSGEEEDVA
+1505 KIKVDYTGDLNDAKEA
-1519 EALAARKTAIE
+1519 EAQKTMAVDAAK
-1530 SAEKELNYF
+1530 KELELYTNIKKAM
-1539 TAVKNVMKQVE
+1539 TEKKVK
-1550 AAEAAAGGE
+1550 AGME
-1559 GATGNRYEQWRKD
+1559 KVSSV
-1572 GYHIGEGGVRYD
+1572 GGVG
-1584 RQKKEDMTGVYGKD
+1584 EVGSVGS
-1598 VKVDFTPTVGVNG
+1598 VGVA
-1611 RAKVVEVDS
+1611 R
-1620 VQASHV
+1620 
-1626 NGQVNPMHF
+1626 
-1635 GPDWQ
+1635 
-1640 PKDRTDDASKA
+1640 
-1651 GQDQALKNFDPE
+1651 E
-1663 KITGDGN
+1663 K
-1670 AFIGSSPSVNER
+1670 
-1682 HEAIQGNN
+1682 
-1690 RVEILRRLYD
+1690 
-1700 EQPEKAA
+1700 
-1707 QYKQW
+1707 
-1712 LIDHAEE
+1712 
-1719 YGLDAAEI
+1719 
-1727 AKMKKPILVNELP
+1727 
-1740 VDDAKALELGQY
+1740 
-1752 RASDFESGGKEL
+1752 FESGLRVVGNKRTRTLADGSKLRGHYEIVEADSLTPSHNANDGYKKSEGFPVNEEGRTINDRDYENDKQAQLVTDMIAMKYDGQAVDQVPVVTSDGIVVDGNGRTMAGQKAAKNGTDSAYIEALNENAENYGFTAEQIEQSGIKHPRLVLVSDEPMKYDTATFAKFNKNEKKAQGNTQQAVANSKKLSTDEIGTIISEIEGSGSLDAFFNNPSAINSLLTRLVDKGVIGLNEVAGLREGEDKLSAAGKDFVKNL
-1764 PRTSVVI
+1764 LLGSVFSENTIRMMGADAMLKTKALNGIRAVTD
-1771 NRLGD
+1771 NMKLGD
-1776 KMQNVAN
+1776 YALMKEIDKAVQLLYEA
-1783 IMLRQGTL
+1783 RQGGSGVDAYLRTPAMFGENAADRYDPISQAIAL
-1791 PEDAKMSDLVSQNAT
+1791 ALEGKAEDFRELMMAYNRNAAPYADANQTEMFGERPT
-1806 KVLDYLVK
+1806 KEDFVNEFLKLRNWEDYETRHSSK
-1814 EGVVSA
+1814 EGNGDAGSSEGA
-1820 TEEQTLR
+1820 EPQARGGSEPTEGEGLGSRGNTGQGENIDVR
-1827 KDSTAMRQWMGEL
+1827 PAKKDSGTHVKNTEGESGNV
-1840 LKTGLFEG
+1840 GLGSTDKGSRNNEG
-1848 DKETEAAFN
+1848 
-1857 QLPDNARRAVL
+1857 
-1868 ATYLRDAKSGDEAKI
+1868 
-1883 KRSLQRSFEAYS
+1883 QRE
-1895 RMMNN
+1895 
-1900 PAFVNAKNVEE
+1900 
-1911 ARAAVSAEIEKGN
+1911 
-1924 NSLFGEEPIR
+1924 
-1934 ELFSNFELELAALYK
+1934 
-1949 GLKDQKTLTGLL
+1949 
-1961 NKYFD
+1961 
-1966 AVQGDKVSNR
+1966 
-1976 QLEIGEEP
+1976 
-1984 RDAISK
+1984 
-1990 EEALKEV
+1990 
-1997 FGLHESKPAETQ
+1997 
-2009 NQVDKAVKNI
+2009 VDKAEEEKSDKPHE
-2019 ATEITKK
+2019 ASLSLTEP
-2026 TGIEVVT
+2026 GEQPG
-2033 DEKEA
+2033 EK
-2038 EEVIRESE
+2038 SE
-2046 ETDSDL
+2046 GA
-2052 KYHKE
+2052 KPV
-2057 TDEATLEELENGETV
+2057 G
-2072 KVYRAMQVIDGKL
+2072 DGKEPKANPL
-2085 YPPMAAAVNG
+2085 DGMRKAA
-2095 KRVEANELGTWI
+2095 
-2107 RADENPDLAIPD
+2107 
-2119 IDPKTKE
+2119 
-2126 QKVDKKTGELKWKFK
+2126 
-2141 LDKGG
+2141 
-2146 KDATG
+2146 
-2151 KKATDIPAAYNPY
+2151 
-2164 WHTSRSPLNDQFKSA
+2164 
-2179 WIRPNIVVV
+2179 
-2188 ECEVP
+2188 
-2193 VSELSSG
+2193 
-2200 YRAERAKDAVGEVD
+2200 
-2214 WKSGVVSGEVY
+2214 
-2225 KQTGRARKVILSRWC
+2225 
-2240 KPVRVLSDAEVAQRA
+2240 
-2255 KEFVGDAKVEI
+2255 
-2266 PENVLTPRQRIEFEK
+2266 
-2281 AGFKIGAPEKGVK
+2281 
-2294 KSDQILE
+2294 
-2301 ALKRGLQ
+2301 
-2308 IDNEIKEHRSRW
+2308 
-2320 AGGEVVG
+2320 
-2327 MKQLPDKLHTDPDML
+2327 
-2342 WNEISQYH
+2342 
-2350 GDYITRKLEKVPE
+2350 
-2363 DGTVKF
+2363 
-2369 FSAHDG
+2369 
-2375 KWYFYSV
+2375 
-2382 DKNHT
+2382 
-2387 ITLFDAVEASRENYE
+2387 E
-2402 LFKDKLKKYGFDGTT
+2402 LFKDEQIT
-2417 KAVREDMQ
+2417 KARAELA
-2425 ETGYTGRTNSDKLES
+2425 E
-2440 FIRPGLERG
+2440 
-2449 DRLGNGRSWRESG
+2449 
-2462 ADRRGM
+2462 A
-2468 AGETDG
+2468 
-2474 TQLEGNSEKQGEV
+2474 
-2487 KYFRTANGEVYGFT
+2487 
-2501 DGEKIYL
+2501 
-2508 DTRKMK
+2508 
-2514 PETPLHEYAHLWC
+2514 
-2527 DMLRKVNPK
+2527 
-2536 EWENVKKLF
+2536 KK
-2545 DKVEGL
+2545 
-2551 KEEVKKLYPELE
+2551 
-2563 GDALYEEMI
+2563 
-2572 TTYSGREG
+2572 
-2580 TKKLED
+2580 
-2586 VVRKLA
+2586 
-2592 AEEGKSVTESAKA
+2592 
-2605 QGFLAKVKEALTKY
+2605 
-2619 WKGVADVLG
+2619 
-2628 IHFTTAEEVAD
+2628 
-2639 KVLADWAKG
+2639 
-2648 VDPLESEE
+2648 
-2656 GRVKSEESDTK
+2656 
-2667 VEGEKPPKTNPLAW
+2667 
-2681 MAHTAEMFKDEQVQK
+2681 
-2696 AREEL
+2696 
-2701 TAAKESGDASD
+2701 SGDASEV
-2712 IKRATEELKGLM
+2712 KRLTDKLKGLM
-2724 DAKLRGNGIGLVERR
+2724 DSTLRGKGIGLVERR
-2739 RIIGREIG
+2739 KIIGEELG
-2747 KILGEEAGKAEA
+2747 KEEA

-2864 DSGQLGRTEGDG
+2864 DSGQLGGSEGDG

-2895 GEVHA
+2895 GKVHA
-2900 TAAVGE
+2900 ATAVGE
-2906 QGGEQVHGGA
+2906 RGGEQVHGGA
-2916 SGVEPVSAGGAKPRG
+2916 SRVEPVSTGGTKPRG
-2931 SRGVRGEGRD
+2931 SRGVRGTGRD

-3146 IEETLPFL
+3146 IEETLPYL
-3154 LPQQHEDVLR
+3154 LPQQQEDVLR
-3164 AETQFFGNEHA
+3164 AETQFFGKEHA

-3191 GTGKTYTG
+3191 GTGKTFTG
-3199 LGIAKRLVKQ
+3199 LGVAKRLVKQ

-3223 VSDWIKDGHNLNM
+3223 VSDWIKDGRNLNM

-3293 KNGAETARSMQHYM
+3293 KNGTETARSMQHYM
-3307 MTNRSENHCFLRLQE
+3307 VTNRSENHCFLRLQE

-3329 MKDLGEQFDAER
+3329 QKSLGEQFDIER
-3341 GKEVKRIQDEYKAS
+3341 AKETERIRKEYKAS
-3355 HPSATNR
+3355 HPSATER
-3362 DVTYATS
+3362 DVAYATS
-3369 RMLPKEIQNFTP
+3369 RMVPRDVYNFTP
-3381 GDYASFPK
+3381 SDYVTFPK
-3389 LGKIHGEYKKAFSHY
+3389 LGKIHAEYVKALSHY
-3404 VNEVKPKLEAQAKNE
+3404 TNEVKPKLEAQAKTE

-3482 TSNPEAVA
+3482 TNNPEAVA
-3490 KQEIAFSDYLQD
+3490 KQEIAFSDYLQH

-3523 TVSPDHAEQFN
+3523 TVSPDHAEEFN

-3581 NAGRKVVIFHRRVET
+3581 DAGRKVVIFHRRVET
-3596 KEPLKP
+3596 KEPIKP

-3612 RLIAMMK
+3612 RSIALMK

-3628 KAVSEYRKKYADLL
+3628 QAVKDFRKKYADLL

-3656 IAKVFGKNN
+3656 IAKVFGKDK

-3673 SSKVKDKAVDTFN
+3673 STKVKDKAVDTFN
-3686 DDDSGKNII
+3686 SDDSGKNII

-3710 KTGEHQRVCITLA
+3710 TTGKHQRVCITLA

-3781 KARSLRDSFAKG
+3781 QARNLRDSFANG
-3793 ILEHSGI
+3793 ILEHSGV
-3800 VPIEQQGVGGKE
+3800 VPIDQQGVGGKE
-3812 FDAPKEQNAD
+3812 FDAPKNQSTDGFDN
-3822 PYDDAVLDYYSNQ
+3822 AVLDYYSNQ

-3971 KKFEKWI
+3971 KKFEKWF
-3978 EGEKTAVMRAEVALP
+3978 ESEKTAVMRAEVELP

-4029 DLGGHYDKIEDFFED
+4029 NLGGHYDKIEDFFED

-4064 SKQTAKD
+4064 SKQTVKD
-4071 LKELKD
+4071 LKELKNVRVD
-4077 VTVNLNEHGINVHV
+4077 FNEGGINVRV
-4091 RGDRNDYSIMFDLG
+4091 RGDWKDYSIPFDMEG
-4105 EYNAEQRKSILSG
+4105 YSAEQKKKFLAS
-4118 TYERFEEYERYTRDE
+4118 TYETFEQQERQTRNE

-4138 IAELKKLTCKLAGM
+4138 LAELKKLTCKLADM

-4174 EHAAEVYNKANTHYR
+4174 EHAAEVYNKAKQHYR

-4231 EKHGFEGDSKGA
+4231 EKHSFKGENEGA
-4243 IEEARTWA
+4243 IENARAWA
-4251 KDNLVTTNKQDLP
+4251 KENLVTTNKQELP

-4276 KAVEKYLSLSAVS
+4276 KAVDKYLSSSAVS
-4289 KSDDLGVHLS
+4289 KSDELGIHLS

-4314 EIHADY
+4314 EIHPDY
-4320 KKGEDGTRSVENG
+4320 KKGEDGMRSVDNG

-4345 AVEIDGKM
+4345 AVELDGKM

-4379 ELLDSPGKRENPD
+4379 ELLDSPGKREKPD

-4422 PLDTTPSN
+4422 PLDMTPSN

-4485 DGETLFRKEEDKSG
+4485 DGETFFRKESDKSG

-4510 PLADGASAHTVSE
+4510 PLVDGDAAPSVSE

-4529 DKAAE
+4529 DKAVE
-4534 RTGGKVK
+4534 KTGGKVK
-4541 MVNSVEEI
+4541 MVNTVEEI
-4549 ENEQVRK
+4549 GNDQVRR

-4570 KTGEVHLYMPNIHD
+4570 NTGEVHLYMPNIHD

-4591 IWHETVGHKGMRG
+4591 VWHETVGHKGMRG
-4604 LLGEK
+4604 LLGDK

-4622 NPINAELRAYVK
+4622 NPVNAELRAYVK
-4634 EKMNMNHLGF
+4634 ERMSKDSMGF
-4644 YDAIEEFIAKSA
+4644 YDAIEEFIAESA
-4656 EDGKGEPGFWNYIK
+4656 EKGKGEPGFWNNIK

-4680 GYRVSPNVKDV
+4680 GYRISPNVKDV

-4720 IEHENVSSIIEENG
+4720 IEHENDFSITEENG
-4734 MMYDNN
+4734 MLYDNN

-4768 MTASKI
+4768 MAASKI
-4774 EEYNRRLSTKWYAFK
+4774 EEYNRRLSTKWYAFR

-4829 GSMVMQMCERYDREY
+4829 GSMVMQMCERYDREC

-4888 VRDKIREERKVKS
+4888 VRDKIREKREVKS
-4901 EESNSIDTLE
+4901 EESNSIDALE
-4911 AAWNGEKNDL
+4911 AAWNGEKSDL

-4975 VNVIDEV
+4975 ANVIDEV

-5082 SALAKSSIM
+5082 SALAKSSII

-5296 KDGNFDGGYL
+5296 KDGSFDGGYL

-5528 NNLCIYWGGGKFK
+5528 NNLCIYWGAGNFK

-5721 SLVNGVVS
+5721 SLVKGVVS
-5729 GIKDDKDFKEGFKKE
+5729 GIKDDKGFKEGFKKE

-5783 EQLKYNKRQLKTNT
+5783 EHLKYNMRQMKTNT

-5811 KLSKT
+5811 KFSKT

-5822 KIYEAADKY
+5822 RIYEAADKY
-5831 ITTKNKLLKRAKDQ
+5831 ITAKNKLLKRAKDQ

>member
-1 MPDNRY
+1 M
-7 YYFKDAKGNRHTVN
+7 A
-21 KAAFDNDREG
+21 
-31 FAKAFPGARMEVIDR
+31 IDR
-46 KTGRRGD
+46 SKLQRMYKLMADNGYTQDYNTFEKKFTGDSNYTNRKAVYD
-53 VDVKDAGR
+53 
-61 VGDFGAHLFTGQTV
+61 LFTKNGADLGGSYEEFMRKLQKPRAT
-75 GREKYQPKTS
+75 KPQQQPKTA
-85 LGKAAQS
+85 LGRAQQS
-92 VAQEKWGGK
+92 VAQQKWGGYGGAVTPMQND
-101 ESELVKGLREADA
+101 SELVRGLKNADA
-114 LKRRDEEQMPID
+114 AQRLQAPVS

-141 ERQNVAGQNVEQA
+141 ERQHVVGQNVEQA

-180 SLVKTRGQLEDEV
+180 NLVKTRGQLEKDM
-193 EKSANN
+193 EKSGTKLVDDEFSKY
-199 IVAQSNGIG
+199 IS
-208 GMLDNTIGDVFG
+208 DVFKKEDEAAFERG
-220 KVDKEAIDAF
+220 QNAALNVIASSPSNAVFNTTRARNEEMSPEKRLSNITNEIESNIHNLFSSSNVAERIKAEATKLGVSPDDYVEHTLVPSLMNKVSSDFDKTELKSLLPSGAIETILMH
-230 RNTQAGGFDDLG
+230 TQNSMTG
-242 SSALANLYKRIDPEK
+242 ALASMGLMTK
-257 VFKELNTNVEKNIS
+257 S
-271 QWLTNPSVISQ
+271 QRQYGQRALSETLEGNNPKYNPGLGTRVAGS
-282 IDNAINESG
+282 
-291 ISKEAYVNNIL
+291 
-302 VPQIMKRM
+302 
-310 NEKFDQTEL
+310 TL
-319 SRNMDKGMAQYYL
+319 SFMMDMTPIGMAE
-332 NGLGSNLTGTLMD
+332 
-345 ILLKTKGTREYE
+345 KP
-357 ARASAMT
+357 A
-364 EEGLNPDVNPNM
+364 
-376 ADRVIRQTVGFFG
+376 
-389 DTSVFGPLGKAG
+389 
-401 AAVTGKIFGNGVAQ
+401 AAVAGKLFGNGVAQ
-415 TARIAN
+415 AARIAN
-421 STLGGRI
+421 STIGGRI

-437 SQGVTGVLYGSTN
+437 SQGITGVLYNSTN

-463 IGNTVKLMAMG
+463 IGNTVKLMTMG

-507 KAFQLAMEGIGMH
+507 KVFQIAMEGVGMH
-520 MGGNVAKTIE
+520 MGGNVAKMIE

-555 HARLPKRQEKDG
+555 HARLPKRQVMDG
-567 VKESYL
+567 KKESYL
-573 DVVARNIKSLMTS
+573 DMVARNINGLMTS

-616 ESIYGYDVH
+616 ESIYGYDAH
-625 DNPLTRKESL
+625 NNPLTRKESL

-649 KGEKDTDAEF
+649 KGEESYKDTDAEF

-689 PSERPMMENCRIEG
+689 PSARPMMENCRIEG

-733 LNLKREDQRLSNAY
+733 LNMKREDQRLSNAY

-756 TAQTT
+756 TAQAT

-776 KTAMDKQPLR
+776 KAAMDKQPLR
-786 RSEEEQNACVALRKA
+786 RSDEEQNACVALRKA
-801 YEDEQFVPGTL
+801 YEGEQFPEGTL

-850 EDALQTAMDG
+850 EDALQAAMDG

-928 QWSYKDELNGE
+928 QWSYKGELNGE
-939 KQNGEQMLF
+939 KQNGEQMVF
-948 VKDNKGRVLIV
+948 VKDDKGRVLIV
-959 GAGDVAFDNEGRARE
+959 GAGDVAFDGEGRVRD
-974 SVGDMLSV
+974 GDMLTV
-982 LDPATMEMDFVSK
+982 YDPATREMNFVHA
-995 KDVQLD
+995 KDVTLER
-1001 HTEKTEDYAK
+1001 TTSSEEYAK
-1011 NYQTMLEVKNSEVY
+1011 DYQRQLEELNSTVY
-1025 AQNEQQKQMEKKP
+1025 AEMQSGGEEGQPSLTEPAEPTK
-1038 ENLPKGRKQVVRSL
+1038 PKGEEGNEALLGL
-1052 SLLDKVSSPKDK
+1052 SEPTKPV
-1064 LNEIRRIEQ
+1064 
-1073 NVELGEKGAI
+1073 GEKET
-1083 TPEEQAH
+1083 TP
-1090 VDEVLAELKEQ
+1090 
-1101 GYEMDNEGIVG
+1101 
-1112 SEFRNN
+1112 
-1118 GRNDIIV
+1118 
-1125 DNASVIEPGD
+1125 
-1135 PRYDKLE
+1135 
-1142 DGQTVIDKIIK
+1142 
-1153 PKILKDGKIY
+1153 
-1163 QPATVTIMFRADTSV
+1163 
-1178 SERLYEAKRELA
+1178 
-1190 GMLKADESNEI
+1190 
-1201 VQRKIAETKA
+1201 
-1211 EIAELEKKKAE
+1211 
-1222 ELASKPQQNPTNAGY
+1222 
-1237 EIAKTLKEKIGG
+1237 
-1249 SLSEEEATNLVG
+1249 VG
-1261 EMESRAEE
+1261 EEPVA
-1269 AHDMPLTPENWEAEF
+1269 
-1284 GEDGKV
+1284 
-1290 QTPLGEVKM
+1290 
-1299 GKNQLVK
+1299 
-1306 LFERGRSKEF
+1306 
-1316 GMIKPTLSDPDVVIE
+1316 TL
-1331 VPSEAKDGKAERD
+1331 
-1344 TSLLFIKT
+1344 
-1352 FKKPNG
+1352 
-1358 EKVYYFKS
+1358 
-1366 VTIKKDG
+1366 
-1373 IEISI
+1373 
-1378 SSHYDR
+1378 
-1384 RKRVEEALKNGK
+1384 
-1396 LLYLK
+1396 
-1401 QGDAQTEQSQ
+1401 
-1411 LPVSGTT
+1411 
-1418 FREIIAGL
+1418 
-1426 NGKDSNNSANGNGNN
+1426 
-1441 ETLTFADGS
+1441 ADGT
-1450 PVPMKKDS
+1450 PVPMMKDS
-1458 KNRDTADYSQMTPEQ
+1458 KGRETADYSQMTPEQ
-1473 GAEWI
+1473 GAEWMSSQ
-1478 KTRFGENADGFVDG
+1478 FGENAEAAVDG
-1492 RIKRAEKAVKAAE
+1492 QIKRAEKTLKGAE
-1505 KIKVDLSGEEEDVA
+1505 KIKVDYTGDLNDAKEA
-1519 EALAARKTAIE
+1519 EAQKKIAIE
-1530 SAEKELNYF
+1530 AAKAELELYTNIKKAMTEKKVKAGMEKASSVGGVGSVGEVGNVGVAREKFESGLRVVGNKRTRTLADGTKLKGHYEIVEADSLTPSHNANDGYKKSEGFPVNEEGRTINDRDYENDKQAQLVTDMIAMKYDGQAVDQVPVVTSDGIVVDGNGRTMAGQKAAKDGTDGAYLEALKENAENYGF
-1539 TAVKNVMKQVE
+1539 TAEQIEQSGIKHPRLVLVSDEPMKYNTATFAKFNKNEKKAQGNTQQAVANSKKLSTDEIGAIVSEIEGSGSLDAFFNNPSAINSLLTRLVDKGVIGLNEVAGLREGENKLSASGKDFVKNLLLGSVFSENTIRMMGADAMLKTKALNGIRAVTDNMKLGDYALMKEIDQAVQLLYE
-1550 AAEAAAGGE
+1550 ARQGGSGVDAYLRTPAMFGENAADRFDPISQAIALALEGKAEDFRELMMAYNRNAAPYADASQTEMFGERPTKEDFVNEFLKLRNWKDYETRHSSKEGNGDAGSSEGTEPETSGGNEPTEGE
-1559 GATGNRYEQWRKD
+1559 GLAKSGDKTLERKNLD
-1572 GYHIGEGGVRYD
+1572 
-1584 RQKKEDMTGVYGKD
+1584 D
-1598 VKVDFTPTVGVNG
+1598 VSTEENG
-1611 RAKVVEVDS
+1611 RA
-1620 VQASHV
+1620 
-1626 NGQVNPMHF
+1626 
-1635 GPDWQ
+1635 
-1640 PKDRTDDASKA
+1640 
-1651 GQDQALKNFDPE
+1651 L
-1663 KITGDGN
+1663 
-1670 AFIGSSPSVNER
+1670 
-1682 HEAIQGNN
+1682 
-1690 RVEILRRLYD
+1690 
-1700 EQPEKAA
+1700 
-1707 QYKQW
+1707 
-1712 LIDHAEE
+1712 
-1719 YGLDAAEI
+1719 
-1727 AKMKKPILVNELP
+1727 
-1740 VDDAKALELGQY
+1740 
-1752 RASDFESGGKEL
+1752 
-1764 PRTSVVI
+1764 
-1771 NRLGD
+1771 
-1776 KMQNVAN
+1776 
-1783 IMLRQGTL
+1783 
-1791 PEDAKMSDLVSQNAT
+1791 
-1806 KVLDYLVK
+1806 
-1814 EGVVSA
+1814 
-1820 TEEQTLR
+1820 
-1827 KDSTAMRQWMGEL
+1827 
-1840 LKTGLFEG
+1840 EG
-1848 DKETEAAFN
+1848 DKEGKPEN
-1857 QLPDNARRAVL
+1857 DNGGSHD
-1868 ATYLRDAKSGDEAKI
+1868 RDIQA
-1883 KRSLQRSFEAYS
+1883 
-1895 RMMNN
+1895 
-1900 PAFVNAKNVEE
+1900 
-1911 ARAAVSAEIEKGN
+1911 
-1924 NSLFGEEPIR
+1924 GEEQR
-1934 ELFSNFELELAALYK
+1934 EVDKAQRTNTTRDPLVETTKATFEQSKAEY
-1949 GLKDQKTLTGLL
+1949 LK
-1961 NKYFD
+1961 
-1966 AVQGDKVSNR
+1966 
-1976 QLEIGEEP
+1976 
-1984 RDAISK
+1984 
-1990 EEALKEV
+1990 ALKE
-1997 FGLHESKPAETQ
+1997 G
-2009 NQVDKAVKNI
+2009 
-2019 ATEITKK
+2019 K
-2026 TGIEVVT
+2026 TG
-2033 DEKEA
+2033 K
-2038 EEVIRESE
+2038 
-2046 ETDSDL
+2046 
-2052 KYHKE
+2052 
-2057 TDEATLEELENGETV
+2057 ELEN
-2072 KVYRAMQVIDGKL
+2072 A
-2085 YPPMAAAVNG
+2085 
-2095 KRVEANELGTWI
+2095 ELHY
-2107 RADENPDLAIPD
+2107 
-2119 IDPKTKE
+2119 
-2126 QKVDKKTGELKWKFK
+2126 KFSF
-2141 LDKGG
+2141 LD
-2146 KDATG
+2146 
-2151 KKATDIPAAYNPY
+2151 YQN
-2164 WHTSRSPLNDQFKSA
+2164 
-2179 WIRPNIVVV
+2179 VM
-2188 ECEVP
+2188 
-2193 VSELSSG
+2193 
-2200 YRAERAKDAVGEVD
+2200 
-2214 WKSGVVSGEVY
+2214 GV
-2225 KQTGRARKVILSRWC
+2225 T
-2240 KPVRVLSDAEVAQRA
+2240 DAE
-2255 KEFVGDAKVEI
+2255 
-2266 PENVLTPRQRIEFEK
+2266 
-2281 AGFKIGAPEKGVK
+2281 
-2294 KSDQILE
+2294 S
-2301 ALKRGLQ
+2301 
-2308 IDNEIKEHRSRW
+2308 
-2320 AGGEVVG
+2320 
-2327 MKQLPDKLHTDPDML
+2327 
-2342 WNEISQYH
+2342 
-2350 GDYITRKLEKVPE
+2350 LEKLW
-2363 DGTVKF
+2363 K
-2369 FSAHDG
+2369 
-2375 KWYFYSV
+2375 
-2382 DKNHT
+2382 
-2387 ITLFDAVEASRENYE
+2387 RE
-2402 LFKDKLKKYGFDGTT
+2402 F
-2417 KAVREDMQ
+2417 
-2425 ETGYTGRTNSDKLES
+2425 
-2440 FIRPGLERG
+2440 
-2449 DRLGNGRSWRESG
+2449 
-2462 ADRRGM
+2462 
-2468 AGETDG
+2468 
-2474 TQLEGNSEKQGEV
+2474 
-2487 KYFRTANGEVYGFT
+2487 
-2501 DGEKIYL
+2501 
-2508 DTRKMK
+2508 
-2514 PETPLHEYAHLWC
+2514 
-2527 DMLRKVNPK
+2527 
-2536 EWENVKKLF
+2536 
-2545 DKVEGL
+2545 
-2551 KEEVKKLYPELE
+2551 
-2563 GDALYEEMI
+2563 
-2572 TTYSGREG
+2572 
-2580 TKKLED
+2580 
-2586 VVRKLA
+2586 
-2592 AEEGKSVTESAKA
+2592 ESAKTSETEPS
-2605 QGFLAKVKEALTKY
+2605 EAS
-2619 WKGVADVLG
+2619 LG
-2628 IHFTTAEEVAD
+2628 LP
-2639 KVLADWAKG
+2639 K
-2648 VDPLESEE
+2648 PL
-2656 GRVKSEESDTK
+2656 
-2667 VEGEKPPKTNPLAW
+2667 GEKGAAEQEGVEPSKTNPLAW
-2681 MAHTAEMFKDEQVQK
+2681 LAHTAEMFKDEQVQK
-2696 AREEL
+2696 AKDGL
-2701 TAAKESGDASD
+2701 VKAKESGDAED
-2712 IKRATEELKGLM
+2712 IKRATADMKQAMET
-2724 DAKLRGNGIGLVERR
+2724 KLRGNGIGLVERR

-2759 EKIDKPWADME
+2759 EKIDKPW
-2770 FDEQVAETEKKPL
+2770 EQMDLEEREAVSSKNPLTETEINELTSEENRELIPAAL
-2783 DADEIKNSDCDG
+2783 
-2795 VDKANAVAY
+2795 AY
-2804 LNGDKNIINTLS
+2804 LRGDKGNIINAIS
-2816 YLTVYDN
+2816 YFKIWNDVRSRHENVPDN
-2823 VRNRERDSVPSSG
+2823 SG
-2836 TEDGTQ
+2836 AKDGTQ
-2842 LDAADNAGGEG
+2842 LDAPNTGGSQELG
-2853 LGRTDSRPQGV
+2853 LGRGRESGRPDEPV
-2864 DSGQLGRTEGDG
+2864 DRGAG
-2876 NPERGESVQ
+2876 NEAAP
-2885 SGERVSGGES
+2885 GERNSREGNQNDTTLS
-2895 GEVHA
+2895 A
-2900 TAAVGE
+2900 GE
-2906 QGGEQVHGGA
+2906 QGNKQGEGNTSRMGTVPA
-2916 SGVEPVSAGGAKPRG
+2916 RG
-2931 SRGVRGEGRD
+2931 SDTRGGGRL
-2941 VRERGNEGSGNF
+2941 GNEGNVPKRGGQGGDNRPLDPNAGRKPAAKQGTHFPDSTSERLKQERAEYEQKKKDF
-2953 SDEKAG
+2953 WERWKKAG
-2959 EATGGR
+2959 QGYMKISLTPFKAL
-2965 GIDSRN
+2965 N
-2971 LSTVEQI
+2971 LSPEQI
-2978 DKEISDTQSLVDDLF
+2978 EMLPELFKMHLNGAVLKIKEGIYKF
-2993 NSLFDGRTKGSI
+2993 NEWKAAMRAEEGEEL
-3005 ISDRTNASIIP
+3005 
-3016 LASDHLLGKLGI
+3016 
-3028 NKQKMAV
+3028 KM
-3035 YKQLIPALTKLGY
+3035 I
-3048 LHIKKGVVKLND
+3048 
-3060 WIDAMKG
+3060 
-3067 SFGGHLTKLGL
+3067 GL
-3078 SDEEVYDYIKNM
+3078 SDDDIDRFIEDY
-3090 WNSNIEVDGVTHKLS
+3090 WNTPYQMDGETHTIGEWAGIHGNEKLRNKLS
-3105 EWASILGTERMK
+3105 EPL
-3117 KEIATPNAEKYK
+3117 NDKYQ
-3129 RQVAAEPIK
+3129 RQVDAEPIK
-3138 VKVGDIKN
+3138 VKIGDKKN
-3146 IEETLPFL
+3146 IEETLPYL
-3154 LPQQHEDVLR
+3154 LPQQQEDVLR
-3164 AETQFFGNEHA
+3164 AETQFFGKEHA

-3191 GTGKTYTG
+3191 GTGKTFTG
-3199 LGIAKRLVKQ
+3199 LGVAKRLVKQ

-3223 VSDWIKDGHNLNM
+3223 VSDWIKDGRNLNM

-3293 KNGAETARSMQHYM
+3293 KNGTETARSMQHYM
-3307 MTNRSENHCFLRLQE
+3307 VTNRSENHCFLRLQE

-3329 MKDLGEQFDAER
+3329 MKSLGERFDAER

-3355 HPSATNR
+3355 HPSATPR
-3362 DVTYATS
+3362 DVAYATS
-3369 RMLPKEIQNFTP
+3369 RMLPKEINGFTP

-3389 LGKIHGEYKKAFSHY
+3389 LGKIHAEFVKALSHY
-3404 VNEVKPKLEAQAKNE
+3404 TNEVEPKLKAQAKNE

-3441 VEGYIFKYPESDER
+3441 AEGYIFKYPEVEKGGR
-3455 GMSGRTQFYLNHFGA
+3455 ISGRTQFYLDHFGA
-3470 AYKYRYHRLEQS
+3470 AYKFRYNRLEQS

-3490 KQEIAFSDYLQD
+3490 KQEIEFSDYLQH

-3523 TVSPDHAEQFN
+3523 TVSPDHAEEFN

-3546 LADAYRKTIGD
+3546 LADAYRRTIGD
-3557 YTYGSALF
+3557 YNYGSALF

-3612 RLIAMMK
+3612 RSIALMK

-3628 KAVSEYRKKYADLL
+3628 QAVKDFRKKYADLL

-3656 IAKVFGKNN
+3656 IAKVFGKDK

-3673 SSKVKDKAVDTFN
+3673 STKVKDKAVDTFN
-3686 DDDSGKNII
+3686 SDDSGKNII

-3710 KTGEHQRVCITLA
+3710 TTGKHQRVCITLA

-3763 GEKFNNQVSTTE
+3763 GQKFNNQVSTTE

-3781 KARSLRDSFAKG
+3781 QARSLRDSFANG
-3793 ILEHSGI
+3793 ILEHSGV
-3800 VPIEQQGVGGKE
+3800 VPIDQQGVGGKE
-3812 FDAPKEQNAD
+3812 FDAPKDQSTDGFDN
-3822 PYDDAVLDYYSNQ
+3822 AVLDYYSNQ

-3865 EGDTVLEPSA
+3865 EGDTVMEPSA

-3898 LFTKLQLKA
+3898 LFAKLQLKA
-3907 GGLGRKFQNTIFE
+3907 GGLGRKFVNTIFE

-4029 DLGGHYDKIEDFFED
+4029 NLGGHYDKIEDFFED
-4044 LRDVEMPDRIID
+4044 LRDVEMPGRIID
-4056 TNAIMMKK
+4056 TKAIMMKK
-4064 SKQTAKD
+4064 SKQTVKD
-4071 LKELKD
+4071 LKELKN
-4077 VTVNLNEHGINVHV
+4077 VTVDFNEGGINVRV
-4091 RGDRNDYSIMFDLG
+4091 RGDWNDYSIPFDMDG
-4105 EYNAEQRKSILSG
+4105 YSAEQKKKFLAS
-4118 TYERFEEYERYTRDE
+4118 TYETFEQQERQTRNE

-4138 IAELKKLTCKLAGM
+4138 LAELKKLTCKLADM

-4174 EHAAEVYNKANTHYR
+4174 EHAAEVYNKAKQHYR

-4231 EKHGFEGDSKGA
+4231 EKHSFKGENEGA
-4243 IEEARTWA
+4243 IENARAWA
-4251 KDNLVTTNKQDLP
+4251 KENLVTTNKQELP

-4276 KAVEKYLSLSAVS
+4276 KAVDKYLSSSAVS
-4289 KSDDLGVHLS
+4289 KSDELGVHLS

-4314 EIHADY
+4314 EIHPDY
-4320 KKGEDGTRSVENG
+4320 KKGEDELRSVENG

-4345 AVEIDGKM
+4345 AVEIDGKT

-4392 RPPLVSSNNSIDN
+4392 RPPLVSSNNSIDR

-4422 PLDTTPSN
+4422 PLDMTPSN

-4485 DGETLFRKEEDKSG
+4485 DGETLFRKEEGKSG
-4499 YASLGLSKPTE
+4499 DASLGLSKPTE
-4510 PLADGASAHTVSE
+4510 PVVDGDAAPSVSE

-4529 DKAAE
+4529 DKTVE
-4534 RTGGKVK
+4534 KVSKQTGGKVK

-4549 ENEQVRK
+4549 GNEQVRR

-4570 KTGEVHLYMPNIHD
+4570 NTGEVHLYMPNIHD
-4584 SYTAEKT
+4584 PYTAEKT
-4591 IWHETVGHKGMRG
+4591 VWHETVGHKGMRG
-4604 LLGEK
+4604 LLGDK

-4615 GLWMDLD
+4615 GLWLDLD
-4622 NPINAELRAYVK
+4622 NPVNAELRAYVK
-4634 EKMNMNHLGF
+4634 ERMGKDSMGF
-4644 YDAIEEFIAKSA
+4644 YDAIEEFIAESA
-4656 EDGKGEPGFWNYIK
+4656 EKGKGEPGFWNNIK

-4680 GYRVSPNVKDV
+4680 GYRISPNVKDV

-4720 IEHENVSSIIEENG
+4720 IEHENVSSVIEENG

-4751 KDFDEATDGRV
+4751 KDFDEATDGHV

-4819 FNPLLCHNRM
+4819 FNPLQCHNRM

-4844 TEPLGDAFKKV
+4844 TAPLGDTFKKV

-4888 VRDKIREERKVKS
+4888 VRDWFRKMETTEGADAEGLDNLDKAWKGERS
-4901 EESNSIDTLE
+4901 
-4911 AAWNGEKNDL
+4911 DL
-4921 GQKLRSGQID
+4921 RRALDSGQID

-4940 EWIVQNIDKDFK
+4940 EWIVQNLDKDFK

-4975 VNVIDEV
+4975 ANVIDEV
-4982 MSTESQLGAELVK
+4982 MSTESQLGADLVK

-5082 SALAKSSIM
+5082 SALAKSSII

-5105 VEVYEKGDAKDR
+5105 VQVYEKGDAKDR

-5245 QLNTSLN
+5245 QLNTSIN

-5420 HGSGDAVKSLKTEYD
+5420 HGSGDAVKSLKTEHD

-5729 GIKDDKDFKEGFKKE
+5729 GIKDDKGFKEGFKKE

-5831 ITTKNKLLKRAKDQ
+5831 ITAKNKLLKRAKDQ

-5869 SDD
+5869 ED

>member
-75 GREKYQPKTS
+75 RREKYQPKTS
-85 LGKAAQS
+85 LGKAAQR
-92 VAQEKWGGK
+92 VAQEKWGKEESGAEPGYASLSLTKPFVKGGKGASVGLTKALTDGGK
-101 ESELVKGLREADA
+101 ESALVKGLREADA

-126 YTKPGAVKQMVKQTR
+126 YTKPDAMKQMVGRTHREQQTLDR
-141 ERQNVAGQNVEQA
+141 RIEQA
-154 GRQFT
+154 GREAGKEVMKPL
-159 NRERDRRN
+159 REKEARLKTPVVNTGDANVN
-167 APAFDLGNEDVNN
+167 AHVINTQEQAERQLVESGLEFANKHLDDYVSDNILNEF
-180 SLVKTRGQLEDEV
+180 KTATAKGAAAESALSKASPFAYMAAGKAYNEALDPDKLLKHLQEKANADIAKVLSQPKMQEEIGLKAAAYGISPEEYV
-193 EKSANN
+193 EKSLIPGLQAKL
-199 IVAQSNGIG
+199 AA
-208 GMLDNTIGDVFG
+208 DF
-220 KVDKEAIDAF
+220 DK
-230 RNTQAGGFDDLG
+230 
-242 SSALANLYKRIDPEK
+242 S
-257 VFKELNTNVEKNIS
+257 
-271 QWLTNPSVISQ
+271 
-282 IDNAINESG
+282 
-291 ISKEAYVNNIL
+291 
-302 VPQIMKRM
+302 
-310 NEKFDQTEL
+310 EL
-319 SRNMDKGMAQYYL
+319 SRSMPKSTAEYILRGVNESMLGTIMSMGMTSKKQRQYAQQGMAMTD
-332 NGLGSNLTGTLMD
+332 NG
-345 ILLKTKGTREYE
+345 E
-357 ARASAMT
+357 
-364 EEGLNPDVNPNM
+364 NPDVKPGM
-376 ADRVIRQTVGFFG
+376 AARVARGTLGFVA
-389 DTSVFGPLGKAG
+389 DAPVFGAAGKAG
-401 AAVTGKIFGNGVAQ
+401 AAVAGKVFGNGVEQ

-437 SQGVTGVLYGSTN
+437 SQVITGVLYGSTN

-463 IGNTVKLMAMG
+463 IGNTVKVMAMG

-555 HARLPKRQEKDG
+555 HARLPKRQSKDG

-573 DVVARNIKSLMTS
+573 DMVARNINGLMTS

-616 ESIYGYDVH
+616 ESIYGYDAH
-625 DNPLTRKESL
+625 NNPLTRKESL

-649 KGEKDTDAEF
+649 KGEESYKDTDAEF

-689 PSERPMMENCRIEG
+689 PSARPMMENCRIEG

-733 LNLKREDQRLSNAY
+733 LNMKREDQRLSNAY

-756 TAQTT
+756 TAQAT

-776 KTAMDKQPLR
+776 KAAMDKQPLR
-786 RSEEEQNACVALRKA
+786 RSDEEQNACVALRKA

-824 VEENGL
+824 VEENNL
-830 GTETPN
+830 GTENPN
-836 NEAVAEVL
+836 NEAASEVL
-844 GDLTKA
+844 GDLTKT
-850 EDALQTAMDG
+850 EDALQAAMDG

-928 QWSYKDELNGE
+928 QWSYKGELNGE
-939 KQNGEQMLF
+939 KQNGEQMVF
-948 VKDNKGRVLIV
+948 VKDDKGRVLIV
-959 GAGDVAFDNEGRARE
+959 GAGDVAFDGEGRVRD
-974 SVGDMLSV
+974 GDMLTV
-982 LDPATMEMDFVSK
+982 YDPATREMDFVHA
-995 KDVQLD
+995 KDVTLER
-1001 HTEKTEDYAK
+1001 TTSSEEYAK
-1011 NYQTMLEVKNSEVY
+1011 DYQRQLEELNSEVY
-1025 AQNEQQKQMEKKP
+1025 AAMQQDSKPNEASLSQTKP
-1038 ENLPKGRKQVVRSL
+1038 GEQPVGEEGNEASL
-1052 SLLDKVSSPKDK
+1052 SLAEPTEPV
-1064 LNEIRRIEQ
+1064 
-1073 NVELGEKGAI
+1073 GEKET
-1083 TPEEQAH
+1083 TP
-1090 VDEVLAELKEQ
+1090 
-1101 GYEMDNEGIVG
+1101 
-1112 SEFRNN
+1112 
-1118 GRNDIIV
+1118 
-1125 DNASVIEPGD
+1125 
-1135 PRYDKLE
+1135 
-1142 DGQTVIDKIIK
+1142 
-1153 PKILKDGKIY
+1153 
-1163 QPATVTIMFRADTSV
+1163 
-1178 SERLYEAKRELA
+1178 
-1190 GMLKADESNEI
+1190 
-1201 VQRKIAETKA
+1201 
-1211 EIAELEKKKAE
+1211 
-1222 ELASKPQQNPTNAGY
+1222 
-1237 EIAKTLKEKIGG
+1237 
-1249 SLSEEEATNLVG
+1249 VG
-1261 EMESRAEE
+1261 EEPVA
-1269 AHDMPLTPENWEAEF
+1269 
-1284 GEDGKV
+1284 
-1290 QTPLGEVKM
+1290 
-1299 GKNQLVK
+1299 
-1306 LFERGRSKEF
+1306 
-1316 GMIKPTLSDPDVVIE
+1316 TL
-1331 VPSEAKDGKAERD
+1331 
-1344 TSLLFIKT
+1344 
-1352 FKKPNG
+1352 
-1358 EKVYYFKS
+1358 
-1366 VTIKKDG
+1366 
-1373 IEISI
+1373 
-1378 SSHYDR
+1378 
-1384 RKRVEEALKNGK
+1384 
-1396 LLYLK
+1396 
-1401 QGDAQTEQSQ
+1401 
-1411 LPVSGTT
+1411 
-1418 FREIIAGL
+1418 
-1426 NGKDSNNSANGNGNN
+1426 
-1441 ETLTFADGS
+1441 ADGT
-1450 PVPMKKDS
+1450 PVPMMKDS
-1458 KNRDTADYSQMTPEQ
+1458 KGRETADYSQMTPEQ
-1473 GAEWI
+1473 GAEWMSSQ
-1478 KTRFGENADGFVDG
+1478 FGENAEAAVDG
-1492 RIKRAEKAVKAAE
+1492 QIKRAEKTLKGAE
-1505 KIKVDLSGEEEDVA
+1505 KIKVDYTGDLNDAKEA
-1519 EALAARKTAIE
+1519 EAQKKIAIE
-1530 SAEKELNYF
+1530 AAKAELELYTNIKKAM
-1539 TAVKNVMKQVE
+1539 TEKKVK
-1550 AAEAAAGGE
+1550 AGMEKVSGVGSVGE
-1559 GATGNRYEQWRKD
+1559 VGSVGS
-1572 GYHIGEGGVRYD
+1572 
-1584 RQKKEDMTGVYGKD
+1584 
-1598 VKVDFTPTVGVNG
+1598 VGVA
-1611 RAKVVEVDS
+1611 R
-1620 VQASHV
+1620 
-1626 NGQVNPMHF
+1626 
-1635 GPDWQ
+1635 
-1640 PKDRTDDASKA
+1640 
-1651 GQDQALKNFDPE
+1651 E
-1663 KITGDGN
+1663 K
-1670 AFIGSSPSVNER
+1670 
-1682 HEAIQGNN
+1682 
-1690 RVEILRRLYD
+1690 
-1700 EQPEKAA
+1700 
-1707 QYKQW
+1707 
-1712 LIDHAEE
+1712 
-1719 YGLDAAEI
+1719 
-1727 AKMKKPILVNELP
+1727 
-1740 VDDAKALELGQY
+1740 
-1752 RASDFESGGKEL
+1752 FESGLRVVGNK
-1764 PRTSVVI
+1764 RTRTLADGSKLRGHYEIVDADSLTPSHNANDGYKKSEGFPVNEEGRTINDRDYENDKQAQLVTDMIAMKYDGQAVDQVPVV
-1771 NRLGD
+1771 
-1776 KMQNVAN
+1776 
-1783 IMLRQGTL
+1783 T
-1791 PEDAKMSDLVSQNAT
+1791 SD
-1806 KVLDYLVK
+1806 
-1814 EGVVSA
+1814 GIVVDGNGRTMA
-1820 TEEQTLR
+1820 GQ
-1827 KDSTAMRQWMGEL
+1827 KA
-1840 LKTGLFEG
+1840 
-1848 DKETEAAFN
+1848 
-1857 QLPDNARRAVL
+1857 
-1868 ATYLRDAKSGDEAKI
+1868 
-1883 KRSLQRSFEAYS
+1883 
-1895 RMMNN
+1895 
-1900 PAFVNAKNVEE
+1900 AKNGTD
-1911 ARAAVSAEIEKGN
+1911 SAY
-1924 NSLFGEEPIR
+1924 L
-1934 ELFSNFELELAALYK
+1934 
-1949 GLKDQKTLTGLL
+1949 
-1961 NKYFD
+1961 
-1966 AVQGDKVSNR
+1966 
-1976 QLEIGEEP
+1976 
-1984 RDAISK
+1984 
-1990 EEALKEV
+1990 EALKENAENYGFTAEQIEQSGIKHPRLVLVSDEPMKYDTATFAKFNKNEKKAQGNTQQAVANSKKLSTDEIGTIISEIEGSGSLDAFFNNPSAINSLLTRLVDKGVIGLNEVAGLREGEDKLSAAGKDFVKNLLLGSV
-1997 FGLHESKPAETQ
+1997 FSENTIRMMGADAMLKTKALNGIRAVTDNMKLGDYALMKEIDKAVQLLYEARQGGSGVDAYLRTPAMFGENAADRYDPISQAIALALEGKVEDFRELMMAYNRNAAPYADANQTEMFGERPTKEDFVNEFLKLRNWEDYETRHSSKEGNGDAGSSEGTEPQARGGSEPTEGQ
-2009 NQVDKAVKNI
+2009 REVDKAVKRI

-2255 KEFVGDAKVEI
+2255 KEFVGEAKVEI
-2266 PENVLTPRQRIEFEK
+2266 PENVLTPKQRIEFEK
-2281 AGFKIGAPEKGVK
+2281 VGFKIGAPEKGVK
-2294 KSDQILE
+2294 KSDQINE

-2308 IDNEIKEHRSRW
+2308 IDNSVKE
-2320 AGGEVVG
+2320 
-2327 MKQLPDKLHTDPDML
+2327 
-2342 WNEISQYH
+2342 
-2350 GDYITRKLEKVPE
+2350 
-2363 DGTVKF
+2363 
-2369 FSAHDG
+2369 
-2375 KWYFYSV
+2375 
-2382 DKNHT
+2382 
-2387 ITLFDAVEASRENYE
+2387 
-2402 LFKDKLKKYGFDGTT
+2402 
-2417 KAVREDMQ
+2417 
-2425 ETGYTGRTNSDKLES
+2425 
-2440 FIRPGLERG
+2440 
-2449 DRLGNGRSWRESG
+2449 
-2462 ADRRGM
+2462 
-2468 AGETDG
+2468 
-2474 TQLEGNSEKQGEV
+2474 
-2487 KYFRTANGEVYGFT
+2487 FRTAKGEVYGFT

-2551 KEEVKKLYPELE
+2551 KEEVQKLYPELE

-2592 AEEGKSVTESAKA
+2592 AEDGNSVTESAKA
-2605 QGFLAKVKEALTKY
+2605 QGFLGKVKEALTKY

-2648 VDPLESEE
+2648 VDPRESEE
-2656 GRVKSEESDTK
+2656 GKEKREESESK
-2667 VEGEKPPKTNPLAW
+2667 VEGNEPSEASLGLPKPGEQPGEKSEGAKPVGDGKEPKANPLDGMRKA
-2681 MAHTAEMFKDEQVQK
+2681 AELFNDEQITK
-2696 AREEL
+2696 ARAEL
-2701 TAAKESGDASD
+2701 AEAKKSGDASEV
-2712 IKRATEELKGLM
+2712 KRLTDKLKGLM
-2724 DAKLRGNGIGLVERR
+2724 DSTLRGKGIGLVERR
-2739 RIIGREIG
+2739 KIIGEELG
-2747 KILGEEAGKAEA
+2747 KEEA

-2795 VDKANAVAY
+2795 VDKVNAVAY

-2864 DSGQLGRTEGDG
+2864 DSGQLGGSEGDG

-2895 GEVHA
+2895 GKVHA
-2900 TAAVGE
+2900 ATAVGE
-2906 QGGEQVHGGA
+2906 RGGEQVHGGA
-2916 SGVEPVSAGGAKPRG
+2916 SRVEPVSTGGTKPRG
-2931 SRGVRGEGRD
+2931 SRGVRGTGRD

-3129 RQVAAEPIK
+3129 RQVDAEPIK
-3138 VKVGDIKN
+3138 VKIGDKKN
-3146 IEETLPFL
+3146 IEETLPYL
-3154 LPQQHEDVLR
+3154 LPQQQEDVLK
-3164 AETQFFGNEHA
+3164 AETQFFGKEHA

-3191 GTGKTYTG
+3191 GTGKTFTG
-3199 LGIAKRLVKQ
+3199 LGVAKRLVKQ

-3223 VSDWIKDGHNLNM
+3223 VSDWIKDGRNLNM

-3293 KNGAETARSMQHYM
+3293 KNGTETARSMQHYM
-3307 MTNRSENHCFLRLQE
+3307 VTNRSENHCFLRLQE

-3329 MKDLGEQFDAER
+3329 MKSLGERFDAER

-3355 HPSATNR
+3355 HPSATPR
-3362 DVTYATS
+3362 DVAYATS
-3369 RMLPKEIQNFTP
+3369 RMLPKERNGFTP
-3381 GDYASFPK
+3381 GDYVSFPK
-3389 LGKIHGEYKKAFSHY
+3389 LGKIHAEFVKALSHY
-3404 VNEVKPKLEAQAKNE
+3404 TNEVEPKLKAQAKNE

-3441 VEGYIFKYPESDER
+3441 AESYIFKYPEVEKGGR
-3455 GMSGRTQFYLNHFGA
+3455 ISGRTQFYLDHFGA
-3470 AYKYRYHRLEQS
+3470 AYKFRYNRLEQS

-3490 KQEIAFSDYLQD
+3490 KQEIEFSDYLQH

-3523 TVSPDHAEQFN
+3523 TVSPDHAEEFN

-3557 YTYGSALF
+3557 YNYGSALF

-3581 NAGRKVVIFHRRVET
+3581 DAGRKVVIFHRRVET

-3602 PFASMLEQAN
+3602 PFAYLLEQAN
-3612 RLIAMMK
+3612 RSIVLMK
-3619 PGEEQKKAI
+3619 PGEEKKKAI
-3628 KAVSEYRKKYADLL
+3628 QAVKDFRKKYADLL

-3656 IAKVFGKNN
+3656 IAKVFGKDK

-3673 SSKVKDKAVDTFN
+3673 STKAKDKAVDTFN
-3686 DDDSGKNII
+3686 SDDSGKNII

-3710 KTGEHQRVCITLA
+3710 TTGKHQRVCITLA

-3763 GEKFNNQVSTTE
+3763 GQKFNNQVSTTE

-3781 KARSLRDSFAKG
+3781 KARSLRDSFANG
-3793 ILEHSGI
+3793 ILEHSGV
-3800 VPIEQQGVGGKE
+3800 VPIDQQGVGGKE
-3812 FDAPKEQNAD
+3812 FDAPKDQSTDGFDN
-3822 PYDDAVLDYYSNQ
+3822 AVLDYYSNQ
-3835 KLNSRNRE
+3835 KLKSRNRE

-3971 KKFEKWI
+3971 KKFDKWI
-3978 EGEKTAVMRAEVALP
+3978 EGEKTAVMRAEVELP
-3993 DIVFKQAGTN
+3993 DIVFEQAGTK

-4012 KISNEAMRAKAG
+4012 KISNKAMRAKAG
-4024 SVEKW
+4024 RVEKW

-4056 TNAIMMKK
+4056 TKAIMMKK
-4064 SKQTAKD
+4064 SKQTVKD

-4077 VTVNLNEHGINVHV
+4077 ARVDFNEGGINVRV
-4091 RGDRNDYSIMFDLG
+4091 RGDWKDYSIPFDMDGYSADQKKKFL
-4105 EYNAEQRKSILSG
+4105 AS
-4118 TYERFEEYERYTRDE
+4118 TYETFEQQERQTRNE

-4138 IAELKKLTCKLAGM
+4138 LAELKKLTCKLADM

-4174 EHAAEVYNKANTHYR
+4174 EHAAEVYNKA
-4189 MELGNTF
+4189 
-4196 SDSKEHFDAVRDR
+4196 
-4209 AVEEKGIVMP
+4209 KG
-4219 NLNKEKVKVVEV
+4219 
-4231 EKHGFEGDSKGA
+4231 D
-4243 IEEARTWA
+4243 
-4251 KDNLVTTNKQDLP
+4251 
-4264 TMRDGTPYTISK
+4264 
-4276 KAVEKYLSLSAVS
+4276 
-4289 KSDDLGVHLS
+4289 
-4299 VLPKLTDVIHESIEA
+4299 
-4314 EIHADY
+4314 
-4320 KKGEDGTRSVENG
+4320 
-4333 YGEGVLVHRLYG
+4333 
-4345 AVEIDGKM
+4345 
-4353 YRVKTTMQEFRGG
+4353 
-4366 EENKPHSY
+4366 
-4374 EVTKI
+4374 
-4379 ELLDSPGKRENPD
+4379 
-4392 RPPLVSSNNSIDN
+4392 
-4405 KIELP
+4405 
-4410 DTPGT
+4410 
-4415 AVLPDSS
+4415 
-4422 PLDTTPSN
+4422 
-4430 SKNITSEGSEKANES
+4430 
-4445 DSLPLNSATNG
+4445 
-4456 YISTAKLLQGVEKSY
+4456 
-4471 DSGKKLLDESKDLT
+4471 
-4485 DGETLFRKEEDKSG
+4485 
-4499 YASLGLSKPTE
+4499 ASLGLSKPTE
-4510 PLADGASAHTVSE
+4510 PLEGRIAETVEKVS
-4523 RIGKAI
+4523 KQ
-4529 DKAAE
+4529 
-4534 RTGGKVK
+4534 TGGKVK

-4549 ENEQVRK
+4549 GNEQVRR

-4570 KTGEVHLYMPNIHD
+4570 NTGEVHLYMPNIHD

-4591 IWHETVGHKGMRG
+4591 VWHETVGHKGMRG
-4604 LLGEK
+4604 LLGDK
-4609 FNDYMR
+4609 FKDYMR

-4622 NPINAELRAYVK
+4622 NPVNAELRAYVK
-4634 EKMNMNHLGF
+4634 ERMGKDSMGF
-4644 YDAIEEFIAKSA
+4644 YDAIEEFIAESA
-4656 EDGKGEPGFWNYIK
+4656 EKGKGEPGFWNYIK

-4680 GYRVSPNVKDV
+4680 GYRISPNVKDV

-4720 IEHENVSSIIEENG
+4720 IEHENVEYTKIHGGEFYENDGKNHDFEDMTKEEW
-4734 MMYDNN
+4734 
-4740 GKKHGLLDLNK
+4740 
-4751 KDFDEATDGRV
+4751 DEATDGQI
-4762 HYRTSP
+4762 HYRTAPSAA
-4768 MTASKI
+4768 TALDRYHSMLNAHGYMATEAFMDNMLSLEKLMKAVDPSIKKI
-4774 EEYNRRLSTKWYAFK
+4774 EDVKSSMNPYVLQNT
-4789 ESTVDD
+4789 
-4795 MQSLQEAMQ
+4795 MQGAMSDKMTLFEHQ
-4804 IISGVKD
+4804 VMK
-4811 AYTDIPSA
+4811 
-4819 FNPLLCHNRM
+4819 PLDKAMSDVLDSFAGKNT
-4829 GSMVMQMCERYDREY
+4829 EEKIREC
-4844 TEPLGDAFKKV
+4844 
-4855 VSAMP
+4855 
-4860 GKDGAEQTRNANLYF
+4860 NLYM
-4875 IKKHGLERNRVLF
+4875 IGKHGLERNRVLF
-4888 VRDKIREERKVKS
+4888 VRDKIREKRKVKS
-4901 EESNSIDTLE
+4901 EESDSIDVLE
-4911 AAWNGEKNDL
+4911 TAWYKKKSDL

-4952 AEEHDYSGMHGIYD
+4952 AEEHDYSGMHGLQEIDDLKSPYD
-4966 VKKGEEYDD
+4966 DAGAIDSVMSQEAKMESLKKGSVDNLWNRIKDATNYSINSDYENGLMSEE
-4975 VNVIDEV
+4975 
-4982 MSTESQLGAELVK
+4982 L
-4995 SFWDAKK
+4995 
-5002 KATDFTIDQEYANGF
+5002 
-5017 KDKNERDHLKE
+5017 RDHVAS

-5033 VPLRKFDET
+5033 VPLRKYDEAT
-5042 VAEDVYGYISGG
+5042 AEDVYGYISGDNG
-5054 DTKNE
+5054 KGF
-5059 IGSVIEKASGRESL
+5059 IGETLMNAKGRKSL

-5082 SALAKSSIM
+5082 GAMGNRAIR
-5091 NGGKNV
+5091 NGGQNAV
-5097 EKQHFMRF
+5097 KQAFARF
-5105 VEVYEKGDAKDR
+5105 VRNSGEQNLVKETK
-5117 IFVEIKPWV
+5117 VWV
-5126 EKHTVDGNEVW
+5126 EKKGTDMNGNDIW
-5137 EEVMPN
+5137 EEAYPQ
-5143 IPENSTQEQIN
+5143 IPDNASAHDIATIVDA
-5154 EILNTFETTMKAK
+5154 FETDMKTK
-5167 QAKGEAKIARRK
+5167 QAKGEAKTL
-5179 SDIGYKFER
+5179 SNSTDIGFKFARAKNKSEHFV
-5188 SSDMNQHI
+5188 DVKI
-5196 VNVYVNG
+5196 AG
-5203 RVRRFVCQGNPRA
+5203 RTHRFVVLGNPRA
-5216 AQAINGLLRDSGTRN
+5216 AQALNGMLENSSPNSYAMKKLKAATRFMAQMATSYAPEFVMRNIIRDAEFASSNVTAKEGTRYGLK
-5231 WATEKSAKLNRICA
+5231 WARYYAE
-5245 QLNTSLN
+5245 LN
-5252 PDFISSN
+5252 PVNVFYNEGAGALKS
-5259 LMRDLTFASANLT
+5259 LKWRDL
-5272 KEGMGYTWDFCM
+5272 KEGVGMGLYARYREGALGNSKM
-5284 EYAKNWGSMVRR
+5284 E
-5296 KDGNFDGGYL
+5296 
-5306 GMFRRYKEGRL
+5306 RY
-5317 DTNNQKE
+5317 
-5324 RWFKEFMDNGGETGF
+5324 FKEFMQNGGETGW
-5339 VSLKK
+5339 VQVKTMQ
-5344 YEDII
+5344 EWE
-5349 KEYENLVKTGNK
+5349 KEYKRDVSRERSNVAKAGKMLRNFLVDNVENL
-5361 DGDRWL
+5361 
-5367 MKKLKEGGALVELAN
+5367 N
-5382 EVVEN
+5382 EVAEN
-5387 VARYSTY
+5387 MARFATF
-5394 CVSRKRGRSI
+5394 CTSRDLGRSAVR
-5404 GKSIYD
+5404 SAYD
-5410 AKEVSSNFNR
+5410 AKQVSTNFNR
-5420 HGSGDAVKSLKTEYD
+5420 HGSGDAIKTFKNGEMGA
-5435 GKTNTAFRKS
+5435 GKEMRRNVYGFIASCLRNYS
-5445 VGWFNSYM
+5445 
-5453 KNQTMFY
+5453 MFF
-5460 NAGVQGANLFAKNIK
+5460 NAGVQSTHLLMNNVKK
-5475 HAPKTAAIAFG
+5475 APVGTVASMM
-5486 AMPFGLNIAVALL
+5486 AMPFGLGILAAAVNNAMIA
-5499 NQLLISQEDE
+5499 NEDE
-5509 KKRNGVKNPY
+5509 KKRKGVKDPY
-5519 AELPEWKRR
+5519 GELPEYIRR
-5528 NNLCIYWGGGKFK
+5528 NNLCIYKGGGEFV
-5541 TIPMGIEL
+5541 TIPLAIEL

-5557 IAAGYMV
+5557 IAAGMTTAKNVKSTRNAAMDAVGCMSQLLPVV
-5564 DESLKSDTPI
+5564 DFMNSATFDKEPGKELLKGVLPTAAAPFMEWWLNSDWKGAPIRREGDYTENRPAWMNAYSGTPEKLM
-5574 GFDVIGQMAQ
+5574 DLNKWVN
-5584 LVPASDFLGHHSP
+5584 
-5597 SSGIKESLED
+5597 
-5607 VALSLT
+5607 
-5613 PTVAKPELELAF
+5613 AK
-5625 NRNWTGRPIYRDKD
+5625 
-5639 YLDRAPRWKSAYD
+5639 
-5652 NTNDVYMTINKWANK
+5652 TNDVAPGNENMRGNSLLDEATDPAMLNHIIGTIGGGAATFITRGTGLVLKYADGREQEIETKDIPFLRSLMYTPSEQTSMARTKAKWYSYKESMEKGTSNYSMLKNKNVPLTERIRNAADRHRFEQGADYARIRIIKDAEKQMKRWNKMKRLNADDKKQVDFANK
-5667 TFNGIDDTNEDLK
+5667 NIEMIMQKAVEQMDGISE
-5680 GSGMMADA
+5680 
-5688 ADFFT
+5688 
-5693 APYGLQHIVEGY
+5693 E
-5705 TGGTG
+5705 
-5710 ATIGRTYQTGK
+5710 
-5721 SLVNGVVS
+5721 
-5729 GIKDDKDFKEGFKKE
+5729 
-5744 WKNVDP
+5744 
-5750 NSIPFYRVFNYTP
+5750 
-5763 KEGNDMQRTKSK
+5763 
-5775 WYNYVNEL
+5775 
-5783 EQLKYNKRQLKTNT
+5783 
-5797 SDVVMNIH
+5797 
-5805 NAATKY
+5805 
-5811 KLSKT
+5811 
-5816 KEGKML
+5816 
-5822 KIYEAADKY
+5822 
-5831 ITTKNKLLKRAKDQ
+5831 
-5845 TVINSINEDINRKM
+5845 
-5859 QEAVADLDRI
+5859 
-5869 SDD
+5869 

>member
-1 MPDNRY
+1 MADNGY
-7 YYFKDAKGNRHTVN
+7 TQDYNTFEKKFTGDSNYANR
-21 KAAFDNDREG
+21 KAVYD
-31 FAKAFPGARMEVIDR
+31 
-46 KTGRRGD
+46 
-53 VDVKDAGR
+53 
-61 VGDFGAHLFTGQTV
+61 LFTNNGADLGGSYEEFMRKLQKPRAT
-75 GREKYQPKTS
+75 KPQQQPKTA
-85 LGKAAQS
+85 LGRAQQS
-92 VAQEKWGGK
+92 VAQQKWGGYGGAVAPM
-101 ESELVKGLREADA
+101 ENDSELVRGLKNADA
-114 LKRRDEEQMPID
+114 AQRLQTPVS
-126 YTKPGAVKQMVKQTR
+126 YAKPGAVKQMVKQTR
-141 ERQNVAGQNVEQA
+141 ERQHVVGQNVEQA

-180 SLVKTRGQLEDEV
+180 NLVKTRGQLEKDM
-193 EKSANN
+193 EKSGSKFVDDEFSKY
-199 IVAQSNGIG
+199 IS
-208 GMLDNTIGDVFG
+208 DVFKKEDEAAFERGQNAALNVIASSPSNAVFGTTRARNEEMSPEKRLANITKEIEGNIHNLFSSSNVAERIKAEATKLGVSPDDYVEHTLVPSLMNKVSSDFDKTELKSLLPSGAIETILMHTQNSMTGALASMGLMTKSQRQYGQRALSETLEGNNPNYKPGMGTKVAGSTFSFMMDMAPIGMAEKPAVALAG
-220 KVDKEAIDAF
+220 KV
-230 RNTQAGGFDDLG
+230 
-242 SSALANLYKRIDPEK
+242 
-257 VFKELNTNVEKNIS
+257 
-271 QWLTNPSVISQ
+271 
-282 IDNAINESG
+282 
-291 ISKEAYVNNIL
+291 
-302 VPQIMKRM
+302 
-310 NEKFDQTEL
+310 
-319 SRNMDKGMAQYYL
+319 
-332 NGLGSNLTGTLMD
+332 
-345 ILLKTKGTREYE
+345 
-357 ARASAMT
+357 
-364 EEGLNPDVNPNM
+364 
-376 ADRVIRQTVGFFG
+376 
-389 DTSVFGPLGKAG
+389 
-401 AAVTGKIFGNGVAQ
+401 FGNGVAQ

-437 SQGVTGVLYGSTN
+437 SQGITGVLYGSTN

-463 IGNTVKLMAMG
+463 IGNTVKVMAMG

-487 IGGAVGAG
+487 IGGVVGAG

-555 HARLPKRQEKDG
+555 HARLPKRQVKDG

-573 DVVARNIKSLMTS
+573 DVVARNINGLMTS

-616 ESIYGYDVH
+616 ESIYGYDAH
-625 DNPLTRKESL
+625 NNPLTKKESL

-649 KGEKDTDAEF
+649 KGEESYKDTDAEF

-689 PSERPMMENCRIEG
+689 PSARPMMEYIRIED

-720 FKSIDERNSIIYS
+720 FKTSDERDSILYS
-733 LNLKREDQRLSNAY
+733 LNQKSEDQRLNNAY

-756 TAQTT
+756 AAQET
-761 LEAVAEANGMTAEQL
+761 LETVAKTFGLTAEEM
-776 KTAMDKQPLR
+776 KAVMDKDPLR
-786 RSEEEQNACVALRKA
+786 RSDEEQNACVALRKA

-836 NEAVAEVL
+836 NEAASEVL
-844 GDLTKA
+844 GDLTKT
-850 EDALQTAMDG
+850 EDALQAAMDS

-879 QIYMELFNSGL
+879 QIYMELFNAGL

-928 QWSYKDELNGE
+928 QWSYKGELNGE
-939 KQNGEQMLF
+939 KQNGEQMVF

-959 GAGDVAFDNEGRARE
+959 GAGDVTFDGEGRVRD
-974 SVGDMLSV
+974 GDMLSV
-982 LDPATMEMDFVSK
+982 YDPATREMDFVHA
-995 KDVQLD
+995 KDVTLE
-1001 HTEKTEDYAK
+1001 HTATSEEYAK
-1011 NYQTMLEVKNSEVY
+1011 DYQRQLEELNSTVY
-1025 AQNEQQKQMEKKP
+1025 AEMQQQDGKPNEA
-1038 ENLPKGRKQVVRSL
+1038 SL
-1052 SLLDKVSSPKDK
+1052 SQTKPG
-1064 LNEIRRIEQ
+1064 EQ
-1073 NVELGEKGAI
+1073 
-1083 TPEEQAH
+1083 P
-1090 VDEVLAELKEQ
+1090 
-1101 GYEMDNEGIVG
+1101 
-1112 SEFRNN
+1112 
-1118 GRNDIIV
+1118 
-1125 DNASVIEPGD
+1125 
-1135 PRYDKLE
+1135 
-1142 DGQTVIDKIIK
+1142 
-1153 PKILKDGKIY
+1153 
-1163 QPATVTIMFRADTSV
+1163 
-1178 SERLYEAKRELA
+1178 
-1190 GMLKADESNEI
+1190 
-1201 VQRKIAETKA
+1201 
-1211 EIAELEKKKAE
+1211 
-1222 ELASKPQQNPTNAGY
+1222 
-1237 EIAKTLKEKIGG
+1237 
-1249 SLSEEEATNLVG
+1249 VG
-1261 EMESRAEE
+1261 EEGNE
-1269 AHDMPLTPENWEAEF
+1269 ALLGLT
-1284 GEDGKV
+1284 
-1290 QTPLGEVKM
+1290 
-1299 GKNQLVK
+1299 
-1306 LFERGRSKEF
+1306 
-1316 GMIKPTLSDPDVVIE
+1316 KPT
-1331 VPSEAKDGKAERD
+1331 
-1344 TSLLFIKT
+1344 
-1352 FKKPNG
+1352 KPVG
-1358 EKVYYFKS
+1358 E
-1366 VTIKKDG
+1366 
-1373 IEISI
+1373 E
-1378 SSHYDR
+1378 
-1384 RKRVEEALKNGK
+1384 
-1396 LLYLK
+1396 
-1401 QGDAQTEQSQ
+1401 
-1411 LPVSGTT
+1411 PV
-1418 FREIIAGL
+1418 A
-1426 NGKDSNNSANGNGNN
+1426 
-1441 ETLTFADGS
+1441 TLADGT
-1450 PVPMKKDS
+1450 PVPMTKDS
-1458 KNRDTADYSQMTPEQ
+1458 KGRETADYSQMTPEQ

-1505 KIKVDLSGEEEDVA
+1505 KMKVDFSGEEEDVA
-1519 EALAARKTAIE
+1519 EALASRKAAIE

-1539 TAVKNVMKQVE
+1539 TAVKNVMKQTK
-1550 AAEAAAGGE
+1550 AAESAAGGE

-1640 PKDRTDDASKA
+1640 PKDRTDIASKT
-1651 GQDQALKNFDPE
+1651 GQDKALANFDPE

-1868 ATYLRDAKSGDEAKI
+1868 ATYLRDAKSGDAAKI
-1883 KRSLQRSFEAYS
+1883 KQNLQRSFEAYS

-1924 NSLFGEEPIR
+1924 NSLFGEEPVR
-1934 ELFSNFELELAALYK
+1934 ELFSNFELELAVLYK

-1984 RDAISK
+1984 REAISK

-2009 NQVDKAVKNI
+2009 RQVDKAIKIV

-2038 EEVIRESE
+2038 EEVLEKSENAIRE
-2046 ETDSDL
+2046 
-2052 KYHKE
+2052 
-2057 TDEATLEELENGETV
+2057 N
-2072 KVYRAMQVIDGKL
+2072 
-2085 YPPMAAAVNG
+2085 
-2095 KRVEANELGTWI
+2095 
-2107 RADENPDLAIPD
+2107 
-2119 IDPKTKE
+2119 
-2126 QKVDKKTGELKWKFK
+2126 
-2141 LDKGG
+2141 
-2146 KDATG
+2146 
-2151 KKATDIPAAYNPY
+2151 
-2164 WHTSRSPLNDQFKSA
+2164 
-2179 WIRPNIVVV
+2179 
-2188 ECEVP
+2188 
-2193 VSELSSG
+2193 
-2200 YRAERAKDAVGEVD
+2200 
-2214 WKSGVVSGEVY
+2214 
-2225 KQTGRARKVILSRWC
+2225 
-2240 KPVRVLSDAEVAQRA
+2240 
-2255 KEFVGDAKVEI
+2255 
-2266 PENVLTPRQRIEFEK
+2266 
-2281 AGFKIGAPEKGVK
+2281 
-2294 KSDQILE
+2294 
-2301 ALKRGLQ
+2301 
-2308 IDNEIKEHRSRW
+2308 RSRW

-2342 WNEISQYH
+2342 WSEISQYH

-2402 LFKDKLKKYGFDGTT
+2402 LFKDKLKKYGFDSTT
-2417 KAVREDMQ
+2417 RTGRDGLQ
-2425 ETGYTGRTNSDKLES
+2425 EAGYTGRTDGDKFES
-2440 FIRPGLERG
+2440 FIRPGIERSNGLG
-2449 DRLGNGRSWRESG
+2449 DGKAQGGRR

-2468 AGETDG
+2468 AGEADG
-2474 TQLEGNSEKQGEV
+2474 TQLEGDSEKQGEV

-2508 DTRKMK
+2508 DTKKMK

-2527 DMLRKVNPK
+2527 DMLRRVNPK

-2545 DKVEGL
+2545 DEVDGL
-2551 KEEVKKLYPELE
+2551 KDEVQKLYPELE

-2648 VDPLESEE
+2648 VNPLESEE
-2656 GRVKSEESDTK
+2656 GRVKSEESNTVGAEPHDASLSLTEPLGK
-2667 VEGEKPPKTNPLAW
+2667 KEHAKTLDEGASAPVGEEPSKTNPLAW
-2681 MAHTAEMFKDEQVQK
+2681 LAHTAEMFKDEQIEK
-2696 AREEL
+2696 ARAEFAE
-2701 TAAKESGDASD
+2701 AKKSGDASEV
-2712 IKRATEELKGLM
+2712 KRLTDKLKGLM

-2842 LDAADNAGGEG
+2842 LDAADNASGEG

-2885 SGERVSGGES
+2885 PGERVSGGES

-2931 SRGVRGEGRD
+2931 SRGVRGAGRD
-2941 VRERGNEGSGNF
+2941 VRERGNEGSGNI
-2953 SDEKAG
+2953 SNEKAG

-3138 VKVGDIKN
+3138 VKVGDMKN

-3154 LPQQHEDVLR
+3154 LPQQQEDVLR

-3223 VSDWIKDGHNLNM
+3223 VSDWIKDGRNLNM

-3262 TTFANFGVNKKLL
+3262 TTFANFGLNKKLL

-3293 KNGAETARSMQHYM
+3293 KKGAETARSMQHYM
-3307 MTNRSENHCFLRLQE
+3307 VTNRDESRCFLRLQE

-3329 MKDLGEQFDAER
+3329 MKSLGEQFDAER
-3341 GKEVKRIQDEYKAS
+3341 DKEVERIRKEYKAS

-3362 DVTYATS
+3362 DVNYATS
-3369 RMLPKEIQNFTP
+3369 RMMPKEIQSFTP

-3389 LGKIHGEYKKAFSHY
+3389 LGKIHGEYMKAFSHY
-3404 VNEVKPKLEAQAKNE
+3404 VNEVKPKLEAQAKEE

-3441 VEGYIFKYPESDER
+3441 VEGYIFKYPEGEKAGR
-3455 GMSGRTQFYLNHFGA
+3455 MSGRTQFYLDHFGA
-3470 AYKYRYHRLEQS
+3470 AYKFRYNRLEQS

-3490 KQEIAFSDYLQD
+3490 KQEIEFSDYLQH

-3523 TVSPDHAEQFN
+3523 TVSPDHAETFN
-3534 QAVQDA
+3534 QAVQEA
-3540 VRGHGV
+3540 VRGHEV
-3546 LADAYRKTIGD
+3546 LAKAYNQTIGD
-3557 YTYGSALF
+3557 YNYGSALF

-3581 NAGRKVVIFHRRVET
+3581 DAGRKVVIFHRRVET

-3656 IAKVFGKNN
+3656 IAKVFGKDN

-3686 DDDSGKNII
+3686 DDNSGKNII

-3710 KTGEHQRVCITLA
+3710 TTGKHQRVCITLA

-3763 GEKFNNQVSTTE
+3763 GQKFNNQVSTTE

-3781 KARSLRDSFAKG
+3781 KARSLRDSFANG
-3793 ILEHSGI
+3793 ILEHSGV
-3800 VPIEQQGVGGKE
+3800 VPIDQQGVGGKE
-3812 FDAPKEQNAD
+3812 FDAPKDQSTDGFDN
-3822 PYDDAVLDYYSNQ
+3822 AVLDYYSNQ

-3993 DIVFKQAGTN
+3993 DIVFEQAGTK

-4029 DLGGHYDKIEDFFED
+4029 NLGGHYDKIEDFFED

-4056 TNAIMMKK
+4056 TKAIMMKK
-4064 SKQTAKD
+4064 SKQTVKD

-4077 VTVNLNEHGINVHV
+4077 ARVDFNEGGINVRV
-4091 RGDRNDYSIMFDLG
+4091 RGDWKDYSIPFDMDG
-4105 EYNAEQRKSILSG
+4105 YNAEQKKKYLAS
-4118 TYERFEEYERYTRDE
+4118 TYETFEQQERQTRNE

-4138 IAELKKLTCKLAGM
+4138 LAELKKLTCKLADM
-4152 TEEEMQRYL
+4152 TEDEMQRYL
-4161 KKKYEGKGVMYRI
+4161 KKKYEGKGVMENI
-4174 EHAAEVYNKANTHYR
+4174 AHSAEVYNNAKKLRFQKAPKEEQSE
-4189 MELGNTF
+4189 ELYLSLQNKKG
-4196 SDSKEHFDAVRDR
+4196 KEYYDTVDILSERIADGRADIRGLSERPGRKEANRISAGIEIIAASRDKQNEAGTAKSNETKLR
-4209 AVEEKGIVMP
+4209 LGRVATEK
-4219 NLNKEKVKVVEV
+4219 
-4231 EKHGFEGDSKGA
+4231 A
-4243 IEEARTWA
+4243 IEEWA
-4251 KDNLVTTNKQDLP
+4251 KSNDAVFAEEDIAKGAMDGKPSAEGGEAVVYVSNDFSKVTKLVDPYPRNNGSIQLCMENTRLFNRLFPDAAYTVKGVARDKNGKFRIVMEQPYLEGKQYGEDTMAEYENGPSQAKDALMESLGLHDVYGDGLEFRNDKYYVSDLHPGNIVFDSEGQPHVIDADVKYYGVFRRNNIEGKPLIVDNETKETKVDTRNSEELFKSLKDKEGKEYYDTVTELAERMAGRTGRKEESVSEGQSQPRETSVGRNTERIVGRPKSVVHCAAEIIATDTERSYGNGGLQQSERGLERGEKNTLVPREKSSQSEVSTAGVWENRVSDPVEREISKRIEDWAKQTNHWFDWRSLRTKYDRTKQLG
-4264 TMRDGTPYTISK
+4264 DGTEAESDVFLSKDGKSVLKVVRNPHALYTSLLGKLNSIALHNKLFGDVGQTIIGITRTTETDALGKDVSTIGLLIEQPFVEGKPVADAFNNYGEEIAYIDKTMTDLGFKPEKWADNGGYFNGEPETVWRKDDVIVYDTHGNNIFIDKNGKPRLIDCGIETYKDYAKRHTIYNSAKARELEYENAVRAVKSEIRALEKEVLNEEQFIAMLRDNRREDNADKIDGFINYHEK
-4276 KAVEKYLSLSAVS
+4276 KIAELKHKIRINAQALQKPNSVHYRTEPGEASLSLSKPLEGRIAETVEKVS
-4289 KSDDLGVHLS
+4289 K
-4299 VLPKLTDVIHESIEA
+4299 
-4314 EIHADY
+4314 
-4320 KKGEDGTRSVENG
+4320 
-4333 YGEGVLVHRLYG
+4333 
-4345 AVEIDGKM
+4345 
-4353 YRVKTTMQEFRGG
+4353 Q
-4366 EENKPHSY
+4366 
-4374 EVTKI
+4374 
-4379 ELLDSPGKRENPD
+4379 
-4392 RPPLVSSNNSIDN
+4392 
-4405 KIELP
+4405 
-4410 DTPGT
+4410 
-4415 AVLPDSS
+4415 
-4422 PLDTTPSN
+4422 
-4430 SKNITSEGSEKANES
+4430 
-4445 DSLPLNSATNG
+4445 
-4456 YISTAKLLQGVEKSY
+4456 
-4471 DSGKKLLDESKDLT
+4471 
-4485 DGETLFRKEEDKSG
+4485 
-4499 YASLGLSKPTE
+4499 
-4510 PLADGASAHTVSE
+4510 
-4523 RIGKAI
+4523 
-4529 DKAAE
+4529 
-4534 RTGGKVK
+4534 TGGKVK

-4549 ENEQVRK
+4549 GNEQVRK
-4556 DIENGKQVT
+4556 DIESGKQVT

-4584 SYTAEKT
+4584 TYTAEKT
-4591 IWHETVGHKGMRG
+4591 VWHETVGHKGMRG
-4604 LLGEK
+4604 LLGDK

-4615 GLWMDLD
+4615 SLWMDLD
-4622 NPINAELRAYVK
+4622 NPVNAELRAYVK

-4656 EDGKGEPGFWNYIK
+4656 EDAKGEPGFWNYIK

-4696 LAKNVQKKGN
+4696 LAKNVQKHG
-4706 DPWWKMRADAVKWK
+4706 DSPLWKMRAEAVRWK
-4720 IEHENVSSIIEENG
+4720 IEHEKTLSVVEENG

-4829 GSMVMQMCERYDREY
+4829 GSMVMQMCERYDREC

-4888 VRDKIREERKVKS
+4888 VRDWISEERRTKS

-4911 AAWNGEKNDL
+4911 AAWKDERSDL
-4921 GQKLRSGQID
+4921 RRKLDSGQID

-4940 EWIVQNIDKDFK
+4940 EWIVQNLDKDFK

-4975 VNVIDEV
+4975 ANVIDEV
-4982 MSTESQLGAELVK
+4982 MSTESQLGADLVK

-5002 KATDFTIDQEYANGF
+5002 KATDFTIDQEYANGK
-5017 KDKNERDHLKE
+5017 KDRAERDHLKE

-5033 VPLRKFDET
+5033 VPLRKFDDT

-5054 DTKNE
+5054 DTKNY
-5059 IGSVIEKASGRESL
+5059 IGSVIEKARGRESL

-5082 SALAKSSIM
+5082 SALAKSSII

-5105 VEVYEKGDAKDR
+5105 VEAYEKGDAKDR
-5117 IFVEIKPWV
+5117 IFVEIQPWV
-5126 EKHTVDGNEVW
+5126 EKHIVDGNEVW

-5167 QAKGEAKIARRK
+5167 QANGEAKIARRK

-5216 AQAINGLLRDSGTRN
+5216 AQAINGLLRDSGTQNR
-5231 WATEKSAKLNRICA
+5231 ATEMSAKLNRICA

-5259 LMRDLTFASANLT
+5259 LMRDLTSASANLT
-5272 KEGMGYTWDFCM
+5272 KEGMGYTWDFCK

-5317 DTNNQKE
+5317 DANNQKE

-5367 MKKLKEGGALVELAN
+5367 MKKLREGGALVELAN

-5420 HGSGDAVKSLKTEYD
+5420 HGSGDAVKSLKTEHD
-5435 GKTNTAFRKS
+5435 GKTNAAFRKS
-5445 VGWFNSYM
+5445 VGWFNSWM
-5453 KNQTMFY
+5453 KNHTMFY
-5460 NAGVQGANLFAKNIK
+5460 NAGVQGANLFAKNLYNNK
-5475 HAPKTAAIAFG
+5475 KTISIAFG

-5541 TIPMGIEL
+5541 TIPIGIEL

-5557 IAAGYMV
+5557 IAAGYVV
-5564 DESLKSDTPI
+5564 DESLKSDVQI
-5574 GFDVIGQMAQ
+5574 GWDIIGQVAQ

-5625 NRNWTGRPIYRDKD
+5625 NRNWTGRPIYQD
-5639 YLDRAPRWKSAYD
+5639 YLNRAPRWKRAYD
-5652 NTNDVYMTINKWANK
+5652 STNDVYMSINKWANK

-5680 GSGMMADA
+5680 GSGMIADA

-5721 SLVNGVVS
+5721 SLVKSVVS
-5729 GIKDDKDFKEGFKKE
+5729 GIKDDKGFKEGFKKE

-5783 EQLKYNKRQLKTNT
+5783 EQLKYNKRQMKTNT

-5811 KLSKT
+5811 KFSKT

-5831 ITTKNKLLKRAKDQ
+5831 ISAKNKLLKRAKDQ

-5869 SDD
+5869 ED